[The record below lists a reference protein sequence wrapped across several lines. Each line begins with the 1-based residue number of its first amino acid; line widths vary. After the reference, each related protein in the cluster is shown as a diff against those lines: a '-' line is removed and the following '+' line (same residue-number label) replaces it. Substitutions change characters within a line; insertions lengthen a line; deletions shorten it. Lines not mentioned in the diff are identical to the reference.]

1 MMGKLGIFSNLHIKK
16 LSISIIYTNCVNT
29 FVGTYKKPKRSIM
42 KYKPISIVIVLF
54 SFLHFIYAADVK
66 GKVVDSGSGDF
77 LPGANVMLDGTN
89 YGASSDRSGNYKISG
104 VPEGDYTL
112 KVTYV
117 GYADFSDSVSV
128 GSDGVVLDVSLN
140 VDYVA
145 LEGVNVTGLAQ
156 GQAKALSQQRSAGNI
171 KNVVSRDQMEK
182 FPDQN
187 VADVLQRLPGVA
199 LESDHGEGRYVQIRG
214 AEASL
219 NTTTINGVKVPSP
232 EDVRK
237 ISLDII
243 PSYSLGSVEVTKA
256 ITPDMDGDAIGGH
269 VNLITKNAFDYD
281 GQFMEAKVAGGHRPL
296 YGKNGSMGA
305 FTYGNQFMDG
315 NLGLIFSGS
324 YEFNDMKT
332 DNIEL
337 EWNDEYEFVTNEV
350 DSEEDET
357 YVVSE
362 SDGLILN
369 DMQLKNYSSLTRER
383 VGITT
388 SLDYKL
394 AENSKLSFNLIS
406 NTYTDVENRN
416 RLRYRFDKSVDE
428 ETPGTG
434 YSNVTSTSGTANLA
448 RIARELKSRSSI
460 SKINNFSL
468 GGDHLIG
475 KLGLDWAFTKSY
487 AEELRDP
494 SLNAEFV
501 AKDVNMT
508 YEFSDNNHPQITSFT
523 DEDGLAFDQHDLSNY
538 ELDAIELEGNYIPNK
553 KSPNGNLVSGDDQ
566 VIALNMSMPISFGGG
581 NGNIKAGFKI
591 SQKEKKSDKSGA
603 EVWEWDGDDDLVL
616 QGFDMDIEG
625 SDYMDGNYVHTHGM
639 DVKAIR
645 DHMSAN
651 LASYKILPMY
661 EDAILETWDATEDIT
676 AFYGMADMKFGK
688 INFIGGA
695 RVEQTSSTYNS
706 WSGAIED
713 AEDGELSIDAS
724 LSEYFVAQKVTK
736 EYTDVLPMVHLR
748 YAVNDR
754 ALVRGAYTESIARA
768 DFASLVPF
776 IATDGDDAEAGNP
789 ELESAH
795 SKNIDLMLEYYP
807 EGLGIFS
814 FGYFSKSIDNYIYTS
829 ALQDVSVRGSRVY
842 DEVVMPVNGD
852 NATLSG
858 WEMNFV
864 KNLDFLPGP
873 LSNLSLYFNYTST
886 DSEADYG
893 DAREK
898 STFPGQAAS
907 TGNLSFAYETSKL
920 TARFSQSIAD
930 QYIVEVG
937 GDKDE
942 DIFYDPANRLD
953 LSLSY
958 NLNSKLTLFADIL
971 NITNVP
977 HVYFMGDA
985 SKPVEKE
992 VYGSTIKIGTNY
1004 RF

>member
-1 MMGKLGIFSNLHIKK
+1 MNINIIKWI
-16 LSISIIYTNCVNT
+16 LISIL
-29 FVGTYKKPKRSIM
+29 S
-42 KYKPISIVIVLF
+42 SQ
-54 SFLHFIYAADVK
+54 FIIAGGIN
-66 GKVVDSGSGDF
+66 GKVTDAGSGDF
-77 LPGANVMLDGTN
+77 LPGANVVLDGTN
-89 YGASSDRSGNYKISG
+89 YGASSDRFGEFTISNVPGGNY
-104 VPEGDYTL
+104 TL
-112 KVTYV
+112 TVTYV
-117 GYADFSDSVSV
+117 GYADYSDSVTV
-128 GSDGVVLDVSLN
+128 GSDVVSRDIALS

-145 LEGVNVTGLAQ
+145 MEAVNVTGLAQ

-187 VADVLQRLPGVA
+187 VADVLQRLPGIA

-296 YGKNGSMGA
+296 YGKSGSMGA

-315 NLGLIFSGS
+315 KLGLIVSSS

-337 EWNDEYEFVTNEV
+337 EWNDEYEFVSDVV

-357 YVVSE
+357 YVVDE
-362 SDGLILN
+362 ADGTIIN
-369 DMQLKNYSSLTRER
+369 DMQLKNYALSRER
-383 VGITT
+383 IGITT
-388 SLDYKL
+388 GLDYKL
-394 AENSKLSFNLIS
+394 AENSKLYLNLIT
-406 NTYTDVENRN
+406 NTYTDKENRN

-428 ETPGTG
+428 ETPGSG
-434 YSNVTSTSGTANLA
+434 YTNVTSNSGTANLA
-448 RIARELKSRSSI
+448 RITRELKSRSSI
-460 SKINNFSL
+460 SKINSFSL
-468 GGDHLIG
+468 GGDHA
-475 KLGLDWAFTKSY
+475 LGNIKADWAFTQSY

-494 SLNAEFV
+494 SLNAEFE
-501 AKDVNMT
+501 AKDINMN

-523 DEDGLAFDQHDLSNY
+523 DDEGSAFDQHDLSAY
-538 ELDAIELEGNYIPNK
+538 ELDAIELEGNYIPNA

-566 VIALNMSMPISFGGG
+566 VIAFNLAMPLSLGGA
-581 NGNIKAGFKI
+581 NGEIKAGAKL
-591 SQKEKKSDKSGA
+591 SNKKKKSDVSGA
-603 EVWEWDGDDDLVL
+603 EVWEWDGDDDLIM

-625 SDYMDGNYVHTHGM
+625 DEYMDGNYVHTHGM
-639 DVKAIR
+639 DVDKLR

-651 LASYKILPMY
+651 LGSYNILPMY

-676 AFYGMADMKFGK
+676 AFYGMANMRMGK

-695 RVEQTSSTYNS
+695 RVEQTSTEYNS
-706 WSGAIED
+706 WAGAVED
-713 AEDGELSIDAS
+713 AEDAELSLDES
-724 LSEYFVAQKVTK
+724 LSQFFTAQKVSK
-736 EYTDVLPMVHLR
+736 EYTDVLPMFHVR
-748 YAVNDR
+748 YAVNNRMMVR
-754 ALVRGAYTESIARA
+754 AAYTETIARA

-795 SKNIDLMLEYYP
+795 SQNIDLMLEYYP
-807 EGLGIFS
+807 SGLGIFS
-814 FGYFSKSIDNYIYTS
+814 FGYFSKAIDNYIYT
-829 ALQDVSVRGSRVY
+829 AVLQDATIRDGAKVY
-842 DEVVMPVNGD
+842 DEVVMPVNGE

-886 DSEADYG
+886 TSEADYG
-893 DAREK
+893 DMREK
-898 STFPGQAAS
+898 STFPGQAPA

-937 GDKDE
+937 EDADE
-942 DIFYDPANRLD
+942 DIYYDPANRLD
-953 LSLSY
+953 FSMSY
-958 NLNSKLTLFADIL
+958 NINSKLTLFADIL

-992 VYGSTIKIGTNY
+992 VYGATMKIGTSY

>member
-1 MMGKLGIFSNLHIKK
+1 MNINLIKWV
-16 LSISIIYTNCVNT
+16 LISILSSQFI
-29 FVGTYKKPKRSIM
+29 FAGG
-42 KYKPISIVIVLF
+42 IS
-54 SFLHFIYAADVK
+54 
-66 GKVVDSGSGDF
+66 GKVTDVGSGDF
-77 LPGANVMLDGTN
+77 LPGANVVLDGTN
-89 YGASSDRSGNYKISG
+89 YGASSDRFGEFTISN
-104 VPEGDYTL
+104 VPDGSYTL
-112 KVTYV
+112 TVTYV
-117 GYADFSDSVSV
+117 GYADYSDSVTV
-128 GSDGVVLDVSLN
+128 GSDVVSKDIALS

-145 LEGVNVTGLAQ
+145 MEAVNVTGLAQ

-187 VADVLQRLPGVA
+187 VADVLQRLPGIA

-296 YGKNGSMGA
+296 YGKSGSMGA

-315 NLGLIFSGS
+315 KLGLIVSSS

-337 EWNDEYEFVTNEV
+337 EWNDEYEFVSDVV

-357 YVVSE
+357 YVVDE
-362 SDGLILN
+362 ADGTIIN
-369 DMQLKNYSSLTRER
+369 DMQLKNYALSRER
-383 VGITT
+383 IGITT
-388 SLDYKL
+388 GLDYKL
-394 AENSKLSFNLIS
+394 AENSKLYVNLIS
-406 NTYTDVENRN
+406 NTYTDKENRN

-428 ETPGTG
+428 ETPGSG
-434 YSNVTSTSGTANLA
+434 YTNVTSNSGTANLA
-448 RIARELKSRSSI
+448 RITRELKSRSSI
-460 SKINNFSL
+460 SQINSLSL
-468 GGDHLIG
+468 GGDHA
-475 KLGLDWAFTKSY
+475 LGNMKADWAFTQSY

-494 SLNAEFV
+494 SLNAEFE
-501 AKDVNMT
+501 AKDINMN

-523 DEDGLAFDQHDLSNY
+523 DDEGAAFDQHDLSAY
-538 ELDAIELEGNYIPNK
+538 ELDAIELEGNYIPNA
-553 KSPNGNLVSGDDQ
+553 KSPNGNIVSGYDQ
-566 VIALNMSMPISFGGG
+566 VLAFNLSMPLSLGGA
-581 NGNIKAGFKI
+581 NGEIKAGAKL
-591 SQKEKKSDKSGA
+591 SSKQKESDVSGA
-603 EVWEWDGDDDLVL
+603 EVWEWDGDDDLIM

-625 SDYMDGNYVHTHGM
+625 DEYMDGNYVHTHGM
-639 DVKAIR
+639 DVDKLR

-651 LASYKILPMY
+651 LGSYNILPMY

-676 AFYGMADMKFGK
+676 AFYGMANMRMGK

-695 RVEQTSSTYNS
+695 RVEQTSTEYNS
-706 WSGAIED
+706 WAGAVED
-713 AEDGELSIDAS
+713 AEDAELSLDES
-724 LSEYFVAQKVTK
+724 LSQFFTAQKVSK
-736 EYTDVLPMVHLR
+736 EYTDVLPMFHVR
-748 YAVNDR
+748 YAVNNRTMVR
-754 ALVRGAYTESIARA
+754 AAYTETIARA

-795 SKNIDLMLEYYP
+795 SRNIDLMLEYYP
-807 EGLGIFS
+807 SGLGIFS
-814 FGYFSKSIDNYIYTS
+814 FGYFSKAIDNYIYT
-829 ALQDVSVRGSRVY
+829 AVLQDATIRDGAKVY

-886 DSEADYG
+886 TSEADYG
-893 DAREK
+893 DMREK
-898 STFPGQAAS
+898 STFPGQAPA

-937 GDKDE
+937 EDADE
-942 DIFYDPANRLD
+942 DIYYDPANRLD
-953 LSLSY
+953 FSMSY
-958 NLNSKLTLFADIL
+958 NINSKLTLFADIL

-992 VYGSTIKIGTNY
+992 VYGATMKVGTSY

>member
-1 MMGKLGIFSNLHIKK
+1 MNINLIKWI
-16 LSISIIYTNCVNT
+16 LISIL
-29 FVGTYKKPKRSIM
+29 S
-42 KYKPISIVIVLF
+42 SQ
-54 SFLHFIYAADVK
+54 FILAGGIN
-66 GKVVDSGSGDF
+66 GKVTDAGSGDF
-77 LPGANVMLDGTN
+77 LPGANVVLDGTN
-89 YGASSDRSGNYKISG
+89 YGASSDRFGEFTISNVPDGNY
-104 VPEGDYTL
+104 TL
-112 KVTYV
+112 TVTYV
-117 GYADFSDSVSV
+117 GYADYSDSVTV
-128 GSDGVVLDVSLN
+128 GSDVVSRDIALS

-145 LEGVNVTGLAQ
+145 MEAVNVTGLAQ

-187 VADVLQRLPGVA
+187 VADVLQRLPGIA

-296 YGKNGSMGA
+296 YGKSGSMGA

-315 NLGLIFSGS
+315 KLGLIVSSS

-337 EWNDEYEFVTNEV
+337 EWNDEYEFVSDVV

-357 YVVSE
+357 YVVDE
-362 SDGLILN
+362 ADGTIIN
-369 DMQLKNYSSLTRER
+369 DMQLKNYALSRER
-383 VGITT
+383 IGITT
-388 SLDYKL
+388 GLDYKL
-394 AENSKLSFNLIS
+394 AENSKLYLNLIT
-406 NTYTDVENRN
+406 NTYTDKENRN

-428 ETPGTG
+428 ETPGSG
-434 YSNVTSTSGTANLA
+434 YTNVTSNSGTANLA
-448 RIARELKSRSSI
+448 RITRELKSRSSI
-460 SKINNFSL
+460 SKINSFSL
-468 GGDHLIG
+468 GGDHA
-475 KLGLDWAFTKSY
+475 LGNIKADWAFTQSY

-494 SLNAEFV
+494 SLNAEFE
-501 AKDVNMT
+501 AKDINMN

-523 DEDGLAFDQHDLSNY
+523 DDEGSAFDQHDLSAY
-538 ELDAIELEGNYIPNK
+538 ELDAIELEGNYIPNA

-566 VIALNMSMPISFGGG
+566 VIAFNLAMPLSLGGA
-581 NGNIKAGFKI
+581 NGEIKAGAKL
-591 SQKEKKSDKSGA
+591 SSKKKKSDVSGA
-603 EVWEWDGDDDLVL
+603 EVWEWDGDDDLIM

-625 SDYMDGNYVHTHGM
+625 DEYMDGNYVHTHGM
-639 DVKAIR
+639 DVDKLR

-651 LASYKILPMY
+651 LGSYNILPMY

-676 AFYGMADMKFGK
+676 AFYGMANMRMGK

-695 RVEQTSSTYNS
+695 RVEQTSTEYNS
-706 WSGAIED
+706 WAGAVED
-713 AEDGELSIDAS
+713 AEDAELSLDES
-724 LSEYFVAQKVTK
+724 LSQFFTAQKVSK
-736 EYTDVLPMVHLR
+736 EYTDVLPMFHVR
-748 YAVNDR
+748 YAVNNRMMVR
-754 ALVRGAYTESIARA
+754 AAYTETIARA

-795 SKNIDLMLEYYP
+795 SQNIDLMLEYYP
-807 EGLGIFS
+807 SGLGIFS
-814 FGYFSKSIDNYIYTS
+814 FGYFSKAIDNYIYT
-829 ALQDVSVRGSRVY
+829 AVLQDATIRDGAKVY

-886 DSEADYG
+886 TSEADYG
-893 DAREK
+893 DMREK
-898 STFPGQAAS
+898 STFPGQAPA

-937 GDKDE
+937 EDADE
-942 DIFYDPANRLD
+942 DIYYDPANRLD
-953 LSLSY
+953 FSMSY
-958 NLNSKLTLFADIL
+958 NINSKLTLFADIL

-992 VYGSTIKIGTNY
+992 VYGATMKIGTSY

>member
-1 MMGKLGIFSNLHIKK
+1 MNIK
-16 LSISIIYTNCVNT
+16 SISIIT
-29 FVGTYKKPKRSIM
+29 F
-42 KYKPISIVIVLF
+42 LL
-54 SFLHFIYAADVK
+54 SFTHLAYAGDVS
-66 GKVVDSGSGDF
+66 GKVTGSSSGDF

-89 YGASSDRSGNYKISG
+89 YGTSSDRFGNYKIGG

-117 GYADFSDSVSV
+117 GYADFSDSVTV
-128 GSDGVVLDVSLN
+128 GSDDVMVDVSID
-140 VDYVA
+140 VDYVSM
-145 LEGVNVTGLAQ
+145 EGVNVTGLSQ
-156 GQAKALSQQRSAGNI
+156 GQAKALSQQKSAGNI

-256 ITPDMDGDAIGGH
+256 ITPDMDADAIGGH

-296 YGKNGSMGA
+296 YGKSGSMGA

-315 NLGLIFSGS
+315 NLGLIVSGS

-337 EWNDEYEFVTNEV
+337 EWNDKYETVSDVV

-357 YVVSE
+357 YVVDE
-362 SDGLILN
+362 TDGVIIN
-369 DMQLKNYSSLTRER
+369 DMQLKNYSLSRER
-383 VGITT
+383 VGVTT

-394 AENSKLSFNLIS
+394 ANDSKLYLNFIS
-406 NTYTDVENRN
+406 NTYTDNENRN

-428 ETPGTG
+428 ETPGSG
-434 YSNVTSTSGTANLA
+434 YSNVTSTAGTANLA

-460 SKINNFSL
+460 SKINSFSL
-468 GGDHLIG
+468 GGDHALG

-494 SLNAEFV
+494 SVNAEFIV
-501 AKDVNMT
+501 KDINMA
-508 YEFSDNNHPQITSFT
+508 YEFTDNNHPQITSFT
-523 DEDGLAFDQHDLSNY
+523 DEDGAAFDQHDLSKY

-553 KSPNGNLVSGDDQ
+553 KSPNGNLVSGEDQ
-566 VIALNMSMPISFGGG
+566 VIAFNMSMPLSIGGG
-581 NGNIKAGFKI
+581 NGEVKLGAKL
-591 SQKEKKSDKSGA
+591 SRKDKKSDKSGA
-603 EVWEWDGDDDLVL
+603 EVWEWDGDDDLIM
-616 QGFDMDIEG
+616 QGFNMDIEG
-625 SDYMDGNYVHTHGM
+625 EDYMDGNYVHTNGL
-639 DVKAIR
+639 DVKKIR
-645 DHMSAN
+645 DHMSKY
-651 LASYKILPMY
+651 LGSYAILPMY
-661 EDAILETWDATEDIT
+661 EDAILETWDATEDIA

-688 INFIGGA
+688 VNFIGGA
-695 RVEQTSSTYNS
+695 RMEKTSSTYNS
-706 WSGAIED
+706 WAGAVED
-713 AEDGELSIDAS
+713 AEDNEGTIDES
-724 LSEYFVAQKVTK
+724 LAAYFTAQKVTK
-736 EYTDVLPMVHLR
+736 EYTNVLPMAHVR
-748 YAVNDR
+748 YEVNDQ
-754 ALVRGAYTESIARA
+754 ALVRAAYTETIARA
-768 DFASLVPF
+768 DFAALVPF

-795 SKNIDLMLEYYP
+795 SQNIDIMLEYYP
-807 EGLGIFS
+807 AGLGVFS

-829 ALQDVSVRGSRVY
+829 TLQDVSIRGGSKVY
-842 DEVVMPVNGD
+842 DEVSMPVNGE

-893 DAREK
+893 GNREK
-898 STFPGQAAS
+898 STFPGQAPS

-930 QYIVEVG
+930 QYLVEVG

-942 DIFYDPANRLD
+942 DIYYDPANRLD

-958 NLNSKLTLFADIL
+958 NLNNKITLFADML

>member
-1 MMGKLGIFSNLHIKK
+1 MNINLIKWI
-16 LSISIIYTNCVNT
+16 LISILSSQFI
-29 FVGTYKKPKRSIM
+29 FAGG
-42 KYKPISIVIVLF
+42 IS
-54 SFLHFIYAADVK
+54 
-66 GKVVDSGSGDF
+66 GKVTDAGSGDF
-77 LPGANVMLDGTN
+77 LPGANVVLDGTN
-89 YGASSDRSGNYKISG
+89 YGASSDRFGEFTISN
-104 VPEGDYTL
+104 VPDGSYTL
-112 KVTYV
+112 TVTYV
-117 GYADFSDSVSV
+117 GYADYSDSVTV
-128 GSDGVVLDVSLN
+128 GSDVVSKDIALS

-145 LEGVNVTGLAQ
+145 MEAVNVTGLAQ

-187 VADVLQRLPGVA
+187 VADVLQRLPGIA

-214 AEASL
+214 AEATL

-296 YGKNGSMGA
+296 YGKSGSMGA

-315 NLGLIFSGS
+315 KLGLLVSSS

-332 DNIEL
+332 DNIEV
-337 EWNDEYEFVTNEV
+337 EWADEYEYVTNVV
-350 DSEEDET
+350 DEEET
-357 YVVSE
+357 EDPEEPIYVVE
-362 SDGLILN
+362 EADGRIIN
-369 DMQLKNYSSLTRER
+369 DVALKNYALSRER
-383 VGITT
+383 IGITS

-394 AENSKLSFNLIS
+394 ANNSKLYANFIT
-406 NTYTDVENRN
+406 NTYTDIENRN

-428 ETPGTG
+428 EEPGSG
-434 YSNVTSTSGTANLA
+434 YYDITSQGGTAKLA
-448 RIARELKSRSSI
+448 RIYRELKSRSSI
-460 SKINNFSL
+460 SKINSFSL
-468 GGDHLIG
+468 GGDHA
-475 KLGLDWAFTKSY
+475 LGNMKADWSFTQSY

-494 SLNAEFV
+494 SVNAEFV
-501 AKDVNMT
+501 AKDIDMN
-508 YEFSDNNHPQITSFT
+508 YEFSDVNHPQITSFT
-523 DEDGLAFDQHDLSNY
+523 DEDGNIDQHDLSSY
-538 ELDAIELEGNYIPNK
+538 ELDAIELEGDYIPNA

-566 VIALNMSMPISFGGG
+566 VIAFNLSMPLSLGGA
-581 NGNIKAGFKI
+581 NGEIKAGAKL
-591 SQKEKKSDKSGA
+591 SSKKKKSDRSGA
-603 EVWEWDGDDDLVL
+603 EVWEWDGDDDLIM

-625 SDYMDGNYVHTHGM
+625 DKYMDGNYVHTHGI
-639 DVKAIR
+639 DVDKIR

-651 LASYKILPMY
+651 LGSYNILPMY

-676 AFYGMADMKFGK
+676 AFYGMANMRMGK

-695 RVEQTSSTYNS
+695 RVEQTSTEYNS
-706 WSGAIED
+706 WAGAVED
-713 AEDGELSIDAS
+713 AEDAELSLDES
-724 LSEYFVAQKVTK
+724 LSQFFTAQKVSK
-736 EYTDVLPMVHLR
+736 EYTDVLPMVHVR
-748 YAVNDR
+748 YSVNEKTMVR
-754 ALVRGAYTESIARA
+754 AAYTESIERA

-807 EGLGIFS
+807 KGLGIFS
-814 FGYFSKSIDNYIYTS
+814 FGYFSKAIDNYIYTS
-829 ALQDVSVRGSRVY
+829 VMEDATIRDGAKVY

-886 DSEADYG
+886 SSEADYG
-893 DAREK
+893 DMREK
-898 STFPGQAAS
+898 STFPGQAPA
-907 TGNLSFAYETSKL
+907 TGNLSFAYETNKL

-937 GDKDE
+937 EDADE
-942 DIFYDPANRLD
+942 DICYDPANRLD
-953 LSLSY
+953 FSMSY
-958 NLNSKLTLFADIL
+958 NINSKLTLFADIL

-992 VYGSTIKIGTNY
+992 VYGATMKVGTSY

>member
-1 MMGKLGIFSNLHIKK
+1 MNIK
-16 LSISIIYTNCVNT
+16 SISIIT
-29 FVGTYKKPKRSIM
+29 F
-42 KYKPISIVIVLF
+42 LL
-54 SFLHFIYAADVK
+54 SFTHLAYAGDVS
-66 GKVVDSGSGDF
+66 GKVTGSSSGDF

-89 YGASSDRSGNYKISG
+89 YGTSSDRFGNYKIGG

-117 GYADFSDSVSV
+117 GYADFSDSVTV
-128 GSDGVVLDVSLN
+128 GSDDVMVDVSLD
-140 VDYVA
+140 VDYVSM
-145 LEGVNVTGLAQ
+145 EGVNVTGLAQ
-156 GQAKALSQQRSAGNI
+156 GQAKALSQQKSAGNI

-256 ITPDMDGDAIGGH
+256 ITPDMDADAIGGH

-296 YGKNGSMGA
+296 YGKSGSMGA

-315 NLGLIFSGS
+315 NLGLIVSGS

-337 EWNDEYEFVTNEV
+337 EWNDKYETVSDVV

-357 YVVSE
+357 YVVDE
-362 SDGLILN
+362 TDGVIIN
-369 DMQLKNYSSLTRER
+369 DMQLKNYSLSRER
-383 VGITT
+383 VGVTT

-394 AENSKLSFNLIS
+394 ANDSKLYLNFIS
-406 NTYTDVENRN
+406 NTYTDNENRN

-428 ETPGTG
+428 ETPGSG
-434 YSNVTSTSGTANLA
+434 YSNVTSTAGTANLA

-460 SKINNFSL
+460 SKINSFSL
-468 GGDHLIG
+468 GGDHALG

-494 SLNAEFV
+494 SVNAEFIV
-501 AKDVNMT
+501 KDINMA
-508 YEFSDNNHPQITSFT
+508 YEFTDNNHPQITSFT
-523 DEDGLAFDQHDLSNY
+523 DEDGAAFDQHDLSKY
-538 ELDAIELEGNYIPNK
+538 ELDAIELEGNYIQYK
-553 KSPNGNLVSGDDQ
+553 KNPNGNLVSGEDQ
-566 VIALNMSMPISFGGG
+566 VIAFNMSMPLSIGGG
-581 NGNIKAGFKI
+581 NGEVKLGAKL
-591 SQKEKKSDKSGA
+591 SRKDKKSDKSGA
-603 EVWEWDGDDDLVL
+603 EVWEWDGDDDLIM
-616 QGFDMDIEG
+616 QGFNMDIEG
-625 SDYMDGNYVHTHGM
+625 EDYMDGNYVHTNGL
-639 DVKAIR
+639 DVKKIR
-645 DHMSAN
+645 DHMSKY
-651 LASYKILPMY
+651 LGSYAILPMY
-661 EDAILETWDATEDIT
+661 EDAILETWDATEDIA

-688 INFIGGA
+688 VNFIGGV
-695 RVEQTSSTYNS
+695 RMESTSSTYNS
-706 WSGAIED
+706 WAGAVED
-713 AEDGELSIDAS
+713 AEDNEGTIQES
-724 LSEYFVAQKVTK
+724 LAAYFTAQKVTK
-736 EYTDVLPMVHLR
+736 EYTNVLPMAHVR
-748 YAVNDR
+748 YEVNDQ
-754 ALVRGAYTESIARA
+754 ALVRVAYTETIARA
-768 DFASLVPF
+768 DFAALVPF
-776 IATDGDDAEAGNP
+776 IATDGDDAVAGNP

-795 SKNIDLMLEYYP
+795 SQNIDIMLEYYP
-807 EGLGIFS
+807 AGLGVFS

-829 ALQDVSVRGSRVY
+829 TLQDVSIRGGSKVY
-842 DEVVMPVNGD
+842 DEVSMPVNGE

-893 DAREK
+893 GNREK
-898 STFPGQAAS
+898 STFPGQAPS

-930 QYIVEVG
+930 QYLVEVG

-942 DIFYDPANRLD
+942 DIYYDPANRLD

-958 NLNSKLTLFADIL
+958 NLNNKITLFADML

>member
-1 MMGKLGIFSNLHIKK
+1 MNIK
-16 LSISIIYTNCVNT
+16 SISIIT
-29 FVGTYKKPKRSIM
+29 F
-42 KYKPISIVIVLF
+42 LL
-54 SFLHFIYAADVK
+54 SFTHLAYAGDVS
-66 GKVVDSGSGDF
+66 GKVTGSSSGDF

-89 YGASSDRSGNYKISG
+89 YGTSSDRFGNYKIGG

-117 GYADFSDSVSV
+117 GYADFSDSVTV
-128 GSDGVVLDVSLN
+128 GSDDVMVDVSLD
-140 VDYVA
+140 VDYVSM
-145 LEGVNVTGLAQ
+145 EGVNVTGLAQ
-156 GQAKALSQQRSAGNI
+156 GQAKALSQQKSAGNI

-256 ITPDMDGDAIGGH
+256 ITPDMDADAIGGH

-296 YGKNGSMGA
+296 YGKSGSMGA

-315 NLGLIFSGS
+315 NLGLIVSGS

-337 EWNDEYEFVTNEV
+337 EWNDKYETVSDVV

-357 YVVSE
+357 YVVDE
-362 SDGLILN
+362 TDGVIIN
-369 DMQLKNYSSLTRER
+369 DMQLKNYSLSRER
-383 VGITT
+383 VGVTT

-394 AENSKLSFNLIS
+394 ANDSKLYLNFIS
-406 NTYTDVENRN
+406 NTYTDNENRN

-428 ETPGTG
+428 ETPGSG
-434 YSNVTSTSGTANLA
+434 YSNVTSTAGTANLA

-460 SKINNFSL
+460 SKINSFSL
-468 GGDHLIG
+468 GGDHALG

-494 SLNAEFV
+494 SVNAEFIV
-501 AKDVNMT
+501 KDINMA
-508 YEFSDNNHPQITSFT
+508 YEFTDNNHPQITSFT
-523 DEDGLAFDQHDLSNY
+523 DEDGAAFDQHDLSKY
-538 ELDAIELEGNYIPNK
+538 ELDAIELEGNYIPYK
-553 KSPNGNLVSGDDQ
+553 KSPNGNLVSGEDQ
-566 VIALNMSMPISFGGG
+566 VIAFNMSMPLSIGGG
-581 NGNIKAGFKI
+581 NGEVKLGAKL
-591 SQKEKKSDKSGA
+591 SRKDKKSDKSGA
-603 EVWEWDGDDDLVL
+603 EVWEWDGDDDLIM
-616 QGFDMDIEG
+616 QGFNMDIEG
-625 SDYMDGNYVHTHGM
+625 EDYMDGNYVHTNGL
-639 DVKAIR
+639 DVKKIR
-645 DHMSAN
+645 DHMSKY
-651 LASYKILPMY
+651 LGSYAILPMY
-661 EDAILETWDATEDIT
+661 EDAILETWDATEDIA

-688 INFIGGA
+688 VNFIGGV
-695 RVEQTSSTYNS
+695 RMESTSSTYNS
-706 WSGAIED
+706 WAGAVED
-713 AEDGELSIDAS
+713 AEDNEGTIDES
-724 LSEYFVAQKVTK
+724 LAAYFTAQKVTK
-736 EYTDVLPMVHLR
+736 EYTNVLPMAHVR
-748 YAVNDR
+748 YEVNDQ
-754 ALVRGAYTESIARA
+754 ALVRAAYTETIARA
-768 DFASLVPF
+768 DFAALVPF

-795 SKNIDLMLEYYP
+795 SQNIDIMLEYYP
-807 EGLGIFS
+807 AGLGVFS

-829 ALQDVSVRGSRVY
+829 TLQDVSIRGGFKVY
-842 DEVVMPVNGD
+842 DEVSMPVNGE

-893 DAREK
+893 GNREK
-898 STFPGQAAS
+898 STFPGQAPS

-930 QYIVEVG
+930 QYLVEVG

-942 DIFYDPANRLD
+942 DIYYDPANRLD

-958 NLNSKLTLFADIL
+958 NLNNKITLFADML

>member
-1 MMGKLGIFSNLHIKK
+1 MNIK
-16 LSISIIYTNCVNT
+16 SISIIT
-29 FVGTYKKPKRSIM
+29 F
-42 KYKPISIVIVLF
+42 LL
-54 SFLHFIYAADVK
+54 SFTHLAYAGDVS
-66 GKVVDSGSGDF
+66 GKVTGSSSGDF

-89 YGASSDRSGNYKISG
+89 YGTSSDRFGNYKIGG

-117 GYADFSDSVSV
+117 GYADFSDSVTV
-128 GSDGVVLDVSLN
+128 GSDDVMVDVSLD
-140 VDYVA
+140 VDYVSM
-145 LEGVNVTGLAQ
+145 EGVNVTGLAQ
-156 GQAKALSQQRSAGNI
+156 GQAKALSQQKSAGNI

-256 ITPDMDGDAIGGH
+256 ITPDMDADAIGGH

-296 YGKNGSMGA
+296 YGKSGSMGA

-315 NLGLIFSGS
+315 NLGLIVSGS

-337 EWNDEYEFVTNEV
+337 EWNDKYETVSDVV

-357 YVVSE
+357 YVVDE
-362 SDGLILN
+362 TDGVIIN
-369 DMQLKNYSSLTRER
+369 DMQLKNYSLSRER
-383 VGITT
+383 VGVTT

-394 AENSKLSFNLIS
+394 ANDSKLYLNFIS
-406 NTYTDVENRN
+406 NTYTDNENRN

-428 ETPGTG
+428 ETPGSG
-434 YSNVTSTSGTANLA
+434 YSNVTSTAGTANLA

-460 SKINNFSL
+460 SKINSFSL
-468 GGDHLIG
+468 GGDHALG

-494 SLNAEFV
+494 SVNAEFIV
-501 AKDVNMT
+501 KDINMA
-508 YEFSDNNHPQITSFT
+508 YEFTDNNHPQITSFT
-523 DEDGLAFDQHDLSNY
+523 DEDGAAFDQHDLSKY

-553 KSPNGNLVSGDDQ
+553 KSPNGNLVSGEDQ
-566 VIALNMSMPISFGGG
+566 VIAFNMSMPLSIGGG
-581 NGNIKAGFKI
+581 NGEVKLGAKL
-591 SQKEKKSDKSGA
+591 SRKDKKSDKSGA
-603 EVWEWDGDDDLVL
+603 EVWEWDGDDDLIM
-616 QGFDMDIEG
+616 QGFNMDIEG
-625 SDYMDGNYVHTHGM
+625 EDYMDGNYVHTNGL
-639 DVKAIR
+639 DVKKIR
-645 DHMSAN
+645 DHMSKY
-651 LASYKILPMY
+651 LGSYAILPMY
-661 EDAILETWDATEDIT
+661 EDAILETWDAIEDIA

-688 INFIGGA
+688 VNFIGGV
-695 RVEQTSSTYNS
+695 RMESTSSTYNS
-706 WSGAIED
+706 WAGAVED
-713 AEDGELSIDAS
+713 AEDNEGTIEES
-724 LSEYFVAQKVTK
+724 LAAYFTAQKVTK
-736 EYTDVLPMVHLR
+736 EYTNVLPMAHVR
-748 YAVNDR
+748 YEVNDQ
-754 ALVRGAYTESIARA
+754 ALVRAAYTETIARA
-768 DFASLVPF
+768 DFAALVPF
-776 IATDGDDAEAGNP
+776 IAADGDDAEAGNP

-795 SKNIDLMLEYYP
+795 SQNIDIMLEYYP
-807 EGLGIFS
+807 AGLGVFS

-829 ALQDVSVRGSRVY
+829 TLQDVSIRGGFKVY
-842 DEVVMPVNGD
+842 DEVSMPVNGE

-893 DAREK
+893 GNREK
-898 STFPGQAAS
+898 STFPGQAPS

-930 QYIVEVG
+930 QYLVEVG

-942 DIFYDPANRLD
+942 DIYYDPANRLD

-958 NLNSKLTLFADIL
+958 NLNNKITLFADML

>member
-1 MMGKLGIFSNLHIKK
+1 MNINLIKWI
-16 LSISIIYTNCVNT
+16 LISILSSQFI
-29 FVGTYKKPKRSIM
+29 FAGG
-42 KYKPISIVIVLF
+42 IS
-54 SFLHFIYAADVK
+54 
-66 GKVVDSGSGDF
+66 GKITDAGSGDF
-77 LPGANVMLDGTN
+77 LPGANVVLDGTN
-89 YGASSDRSGNYKISG
+89 YGASSDRFGEFTISN
-104 VPEGDYTL
+104 VPDGSYTL
-112 KVTYV
+112 TVTYV
-117 GYADFSDSVSV
+117 GYADYSDSVTV
-128 GSDGVVLDVSLN
+128 GSDVVSKDIALS

-145 LEGVNVTGLAQ
+145 MEAVNVTGLAQ

-187 VADVLQRLPGVA
+187 VADVLQRLPGIA

-296 YGKNGSMGA
+296 YGKSGSMGA

-315 NLGLIFSGS
+315 KLGLIVSSS

-337 EWNDEYEFVTNEV
+337 EWNDEYEFVSDV
-350 DSEEDET
+350 IDSEEDET
-357 YVVSE
+357 YVVDE
-362 SDGLILN
+362 ADGTIIN
-369 DMQLKNYSSLTRER
+369 DMQLKNYALSRER
-383 VGITT
+383 IGITT
-388 SLDYKL
+388 GLDYKL
-394 AENSKLSFNLIS
+394 AENSKLYLNLIT
-406 NTYTDVENRN
+406 NTYTDKENRN

-428 ETPGTG
+428 ETPGSG
-434 YSNVTSTSGTANLA
+434 YTNVTSNSGTANLA
-448 RIARELKSRSSI
+448 RITRELKSRSSI
-460 SKINNFSL
+460 SKINSFSL
-468 GGDHLIG
+468 GGNHA
-475 KLGLDWAFTKSY
+475 LGNMKADWAFTQSY

-494 SLNAEFV
+494 SLNAEFE
-501 AKDVNMT
+501 AKDINMN

-523 DEDGLAFDQHDLSNY
+523 DDEGSAFDQHDLSAY
-538 ELDAIELEGNYIPNK
+538 ELDAIELEGNYIPNA

-566 VIALNMSMPISFGGG
+566 VIAFNLAMPLSLGDA
-581 NGNIKAGFKI
+581 NGEIKAGAKL
-591 SQKEKKSDKSGA
+591 SSKKKKSDVSGA
-603 EVWEWDGDDDLVL
+603 EVWEWDGDDDLL
-616 QGFDMDIEG
+616 MQGFDMDIEG
-625 SDYMDGNYVHTHGM
+625 DEYMDGNYVHTHGM
-639 DVKAIR
+639 DVDKLR

-651 LASYKILPMY
+651 LGSYNILPMY

-676 AFYGMADMKFGK
+676 AFYGMANMRMGK

-695 RVEQTSSTYNS
+695 RVEQTSTEYNS
-706 WSGAIED
+706 WAGAVED
-713 AEDGELSIDAS
+713 AEDAELSLDES
-724 LSEYFVAQKVTK
+724 LSQFFTAQKVSK
-736 EYTDVLPMVHLR
+736 EYTDVLPMFHVR
-748 YAVNDR
+748 YAVNNRTMVR
-754 ALVRGAYTESIARA
+754 AAYTETIARA

-795 SKNIDLMLEYYP
+795 SQNIDLMLEYYP
-807 EGLGIFS
+807 SGLGIFS
-814 FGYFSKSIDNYIYTS
+814 FGYFSKAIDNYIYT
-829 ALQDVSVRGSRVY
+829 AVLQDATIRDGAKVY
-842 DEVVMPVNGD
+842 DEVVMPVNGE

-886 DSEADYG
+886 TSEADYG
-893 DAREK
+893 DMREK
-898 STFPGQAAS
+898 STFPGQAPA
-907 TGNLSFAYETSKL
+907 TGNLSFAYETNKL

-937 GDKDE
+937 EDADE
-942 DIFYDPANRLD
+942 DIYYDPANRLD
-953 LSLSY
+953 FSMSY
-958 NLNSKLTLFADIL
+958 NINSKLTLFADIL

-992 VYGSTIKIGTNY
+992 VYGATMKIGTSY

>member
-1 MMGKLGIFSNLHIKK
+1 MLIKK
-16 LSISIIYTNCVNT
+16 VSITFISLLFVN
-29 FVGTYKKPKRSIM
+29 IM
-42 KYKPISIVIVLF
+42 F
-54 SFLHFIYAADVK
+54 AGDV
-66 GKVVDSGSGDF
+66 SGRVSDAKSGDF
-77 LPGANVMLDGTN
+77 LPGANVVLDGTN
-89 YGASSDRSGNYKISG
+89 YGVSSDRSGMFKINN
-104 VPEGDYTL
+104 VPEGSYTL
-112 KVTYV
+112 KVTYI
-117 GYADFSDSVSV
+117 GYGDYSETITIASESMIVNI
-128 GSDGVVLDVSLN
+128 SLS

-145 LEGVNVTGLAQ
+145 MEAVNVTGLSQ

-187 VADVLQRLPGVA
+187 VADVLQRLPGIA

-214 AEASL
+214 AEATL

-281 GQFMEAKVAGGHRPL
+281 GQFIEAKVAGGHRPL
-296 YGKNGSMGA
+296 YGKSGSMGA
-305 FTYGNQFMDG
+305 FTYGNQFMNG
-315 NLGLIFSGS
+315 KLGLIVSSS

-337 EWNDEYEFVTNEV
+337 EWDDKYEWVTDVV

-357 YVVSE
+357 YVVE
-362 SDGLILN
+362 EADGTILT
-369 DMQLKNYSSLTRER
+369 DMQLKNYSLSRER

-388 SLDYKL
+388 GLDYKL
-394 AENSKLSFNLIS
+394 GENSKLYLNLIT
-406 NTYTDVENRN
+406 NTYTDKENRN
-416 RLRYRFDKSVDE
+416 RLRYRFDKSIDE
-428 ETPGTG
+428 ETPGSG
-434 YSNVTSTSGTANLA
+434 YDPSDGMSVNLA
-448 RIARELKSRSSI
+448 RIYRELKSRSSI
-460 SKINNFSL
+460 SKINSFSL
-468 GGDHLIG
+468 GGEHA
-475 KLGLDWAFTKSY
+475 LGMLSMDWSMTQSY

-501 AKDVNMT
+501 VKDINWD
-508 YEFSDNNHPQITSFT
+508 YEYSDSNHPQVSNFT
-523 DEDGLAFDQHDLSNY
+523 DEDGEAFDQHDLSKY
-538 ELDAIELEGNYIPNK
+538 ELDAIEIEGDYIPSA

-566 VIALNMSMPISFGGG
+566 VMAFNVSMPLALGLA
-581 NGNIKAGFKI
+581 NGKIKVGAKL
-591 SQKEKKSDKSGA
+591 SKKEKKSDKSGG
-603 EVWEWDGDDDLVL
+603 EVWEWDGDDDLIM

-625 SDYMDGNYVHTHGM
+625 DNYMDGNYVHTHGL
-639 DVKAIR
+639 DVKKVR

-651 LASYKILPMY
+651 IGSFEILPLY
-661 EDAILETWDATEDIT
+661 EDAILETWDATEDLS
-676 AFYGMADMKFGK
+676 AFYGMADMKMGK

-695 RVEQTSSTYNS
+695 RMEKTSTVYSS
-706 WSGAIED
+706 WEGSVED
-713 AEDGELSIDAS
+713 AEDGELSIDES
-724 LSEYFVAQKVTK
+724 LAAYFTAQKVSK
-736 EYTDVLPMVHLR
+736 EYTDILPMVHVR
-748 YAVNDR
+748 YAASDR
-754 ALVRGAYTESIARA
+754 ALVRAAYTETVARA

-807 EGLGIFS
+807 KGLGIFS
-814 FGYFSKSIDNYIYTS
+814 FGYFSKTIDNYIYT
-829 ALQDVSVRGSRVY
+829 AVLKDATIRGDKVY
-842 DEVVMPVNGD
+842 DEVVMPVNG
-852 NATLSG
+852 NEATLSG

-873 LSNLSLYFNYTST
+873 LRNISLYFNYTST
-886 DSEADYG
+886 ASEADYG
-893 DAREK
+893 SEREK
-898 STFPGQAAS
+898 TTFPGQAES

-920 TARFSQSIAD
+920 TARFSQAIAD

-937 GDKDE
+937 EDKDE
-942 DIFYDPANRLD
+942 DIYYDPANRLD
-953 LSLSY
+953 FSMSY
-958 NLNSKLTLFADIL
+958 NLSNKLTLFADVL

-992 VYGSTIKIGTNY
+992 VYGATAKIGMSY

>member
-1 MMGKLGIFSNLHIKK
+1 MNINLIKWMLVSILSSQFIFAGGIS
-16 LSISIIYTNCVNT
+16 
-29 FVGTYKKPKRSIM
+29 
-42 KYKPISIVIVLF
+42 
-54 SFLHFIYAADVK
+54 
-66 GKVVDSGSGDF
+66 GKVSDASSGDF
-77 LPGANVMLDGTN
+77 LPGANVVLDGTN
-89 YGASSDRSGNYKISG
+89 YGASSDRFGEFNISN
-104 VPEGDYTL
+104 VPDGSYTL
-112 KVTYV
+112 TVTYV
-117 GYADFSDSVSV
+117 GYADYSESVTV
-128 GSDGVVLDVSLN
+128 GSDVVTKDITLS

-145 LEGVNVTGLAQ
+145 MEAVNVTGLAQ

-187 VADVLQRLPGVA
+187 VADVLQRLPGIA

-214 AEASL
+214 AEATL

-296 YGKNGSMGA
+296 YGKSGSMGA

-315 NLGLIFSGS
+315 KLGLLVSSS

-332 DNIEL
+332 DNIEV
-337 EWNDEYEFVTNEV
+337 EWADEYEYVTNVV
-350 DSEEDET
+350 DEEET
-357 YVVSE
+357 EDPEEPIYVVE
-362 SDGLILN
+362 EADGRIIN
-369 DMQLKNYSSLTRER
+369 DVALKNYALSRER
-383 VGITT
+383 IGITS

-394 AENSKLSFNLIS
+394 ANNSKLYANFIT
-406 NTYTDVENRN
+406 NTYTDIENRN

-428 ETPGTG
+428 EEPGSG
-434 YSNVTSTSGTANLA
+434 YYDITSQGGTAKLA
-448 RIARELKSRSSI
+448 RIYRELKSRSSI
-460 SKINNFSL
+460 SKINSFSL
-468 GGDHLIG
+468 GGDHA
-475 KLGLDWAFTKSY
+475 LGNMKADWSFTQSY

-494 SLNAEFV
+494 SVNAEFV
-501 AKDVNMT
+501 AKDIDMN
-508 YEFSDNNHPQITSFT
+508 YEFSDVNHPQITSFT
-523 DEDGLAFDQHDLSNY
+523 DEDGNVDQHDLSSY
-538 ELDAIELEGNYIPNK
+538 ELDAIELEGDYIPNA

-566 VIALNMSMPISFGGG
+566 VIAFNLSMPLSLGGA
-581 NGNIKAGFKI
+581 NGEIKAGAKL
-591 SQKEKKSDKSGA
+591 SSKKKKSDRSGA
-603 EVWEWDGDDDLVL
+603 EVWEWDGDDDLIM

-625 SDYMDGNYVHTHGM
+625 DKYMDGNYVHTHGI
-639 DVKAIR
+639 DVDKIR

-651 LASYKILPMY
+651 LGSYNILPMY
-661 EDAILETWDATEDIT
+661 EDAILETWDATEEIT
-676 AFYGMADMKFGK
+676 AFYGMANMRMGK

-695 RVEQTSSTYNS
+695 RVEQTSTEYNS
-706 WSGAIED
+706 WAGAVED
-713 AEDGELSIDAS
+713 AEDAELSLDES
-724 LSEYFVAQKVTK
+724 LSQFFTAQKVSK
-736 EYTDVLPMVHLR
+736 EYTDVLPMVHVR
-748 YAVNDR
+748 YSVNEKTMVR
-754 ALVRGAYTESIARA
+754 AAYTESIARA

-795 SKNIDLMLEYYP
+795 SRNIDLMLEYYP
-807 EGLGIFS
+807 SGLGIFS
-814 FGYFSKSIDNYIYTS
+814 FGYFSKAIDNYIYT
-829 ALQDVSVRGSRVY
+829 AVLQDATIRDGAKVY

-886 DSEADYG
+886 TSEADYG
-893 DAREK
+893 DMREK
-898 STFPGQAAS
+898 STFPGQAPA
-907 TGNLSFAYETSKL
+907 TGNLSFAYETNKL

-937 GDKDE
+937 EDADE
-942 DIFYDPANRLD
+942 DIYYDPANRLD
-953 LSLSY
+953 FSMSY
-958 NLNSKLTLFADIL
+958 NINSKLTLFADIL

-992 VYGSTIKIGTNY
+992 VYGATMKVGTSY

>member
-1 MMGKLGIFSNLHIKK
+1 M
-16 LSISIIYTNCVNT
+16 V
-29 FVGTYKKPKRSIM
+29 
-42 KYKPISIVIVLF
+42 
-54 SFLHFIYAADVK
+54 
-66 GKVVDSGSGDF
+66 
-77 LPGANVMLDGTN
+77 LDGTN
-89 YGASSDRSGNYKISG
+89 YGASSDRFGEFTISNVPDGNY
-104 VPEGDYTL
+104 TL
-112 KVTYV
+112 TVTYV
-117 GYADFSDSVSV
+117 GYADYSDSVTV
-128 GSDGVVLDVSLN
+128 GSDVVSRDIALS

-145 LEGVNVTGLAQ
+145 MEAVNVTGLAQ

-187 VADVLQRLPGVA
+187 VADVLQRLPGIA

-296 YGKNGSMGA
+296 YGKSGSMGA

-315 NLGLIFSGS
+315 KLGLIVSSS

-337 EWNDEYEFVTNEV
+337 EWNDEYEFVSDVV

-357 YVVSE
+357 YVVDE
-362 SDGLILN
+362 ADGTIIN
-369 DMQLKNYSSLTRER
+369 DMQLKNYALSRER
-383 VGITT
+383 IGITT
-388 SLDYKL
+388 GLDYKL
-394 AENSKLSFNLIS
+394 AENSKLYLNLIT
-406 NTYTDVENRN
+406 NTYTDKENRN

-428 ETPGTG
+428 ETPGSG
-434 YSNVTSTSGTANLA
+434 YTNVTSNSGTANLA
-448 RIARELKSRSSI
+448 RITRELKSRSSI
-460 SKINNFSL
+460 SKINSFSL
-468 GGDHLIG
+468 GGDHA
-475 KLGLDWAFTKSY
+475 LGNIKADWAFTQSY

-494 SLNAEFV
+494 SLNAEFE
-501 AKDVNMT
+501 AKDINMN

-523 DEDGLAFDQHDLSNY
+523 DDEGSAFDQHDLSAY
-538 ELDAIELEGNYIPNK
+538 ELDAIELEGNYIPNA

-566 VIALNMSMPISFGGG
+566 VIAFNLAMPLSLGGA
-581 NGNIKAGFKI
+581 NGEIKAGAKL
-591 SQKEKKSDKSGA
+591 SSKKKKSDVSGA
-603 EVWEWDGDDDLVL
+603 EVWEWDGDDDLIM

-625 SDYMDGNYVHTHGM
+625 DEYMDGNYVHTHGM
-639 DVKAIR
+639 DVDKLR

-651 LASYKILPMY
+651 LGSYNILPMY

-676 AFYGMADMKFGK
+676 AFYGMANMRMGK

-695 RVEQTSSTYNS
+695 RVEQTSTEYNS
-706 WSGAIED
+706 WAGAVED
-713 AEDGELSIDAS
+713 AEDAELSLDES
-724 LSEYFVAQKVTK
+724 LSQFFTAQKVSK
-736 EYTDVLPMVHLR
+736 EYTDVLPMFHVR
-748 YAVNDR
+748 YAVNNRMMVR
-754 ALVRGAYTESIARA
+754 AAYTETIARA

-795 SKNIDLMLEYYP
+795 SQNIDLMLEYYP
-807 EGLGIFS
+807 SGLGIFS
-814 FGYFSKSIDNYIYTS
+814 FGYFSKAIDNYIYT
-829 ALQDVSVRGSRVY
+829 AVLQDATIRDGAKVY
-842 DEVVMPVNGD
+842 DEVVMPVNGE

-886 DSEADYG
+886 TSEADYG
-893 DAREK
+893 DMREK
-898 STFPGQAAS
+898 STFPGQAPA

-937 GDKDE
+937 EDADE
-942 DIFYDPANRLD
+942 DIYYDPANRLD
-953 LSLSY
+953 FSMSY
-958 NLNSKLTLFADIL
+958 NINSKLTLFADIL

-992 VYGSTIKIGTNY
+992 VYGATMKIGTSY
-1004 RF
+1004 KF

>member
-1 MMGKLGIFSNLHIKK
+1 MNINLIKWMLVSILSSQFIFAGGIS
-16 LSISIIYTNCVNT
+16 
-29 FVGTYKKPKRSIM
+29 
-42 KYKPISIVIVLF
+42 
-54 SFLHFIYAADVK
+54 
-66 GKVVDSGSGDF
+66 GKVSDASSGDF
-77 LPGANVMLDGTN
+77 LPGANVVLDGTN
-89 YGASSDRSGNYKISG
+89 YGASSDRFGEFNISN
-104 VPEGDYTL
+104 VPDGSYTL
-112 KVTYV
+112 TVTYV
-117 GYADFSDSVSV
+117 GYADYSESVTV
-128 GSDGVVLDVSLN
+128 GSDVVTKDITLS

-145 LEGVNVTGLAQ
+145 MEAVNVTGLAQ

-187 VADVLQRLPGVA
+187 VADVLQRLPGIA

-214 AEASL
+214 AEATL

-296 YGKNGSMGA
+296 YGKSGSMGA

-315 NLGLIFSGS
+315 KLGLLVSSS

-332 DNIEL
+332 DNIEV
-337 EWNDEYEFVTNEV
+337 EWADEYEYVTNVV
-350 DSEEDET
+350 DEEET
-357 YVVSE
+357 EDPEEPIYVVE
-362 SDGLILN
+362 EADGRIIN
-369 DMQLKNYSSLTRER
+369 DVALKNYALSRER
-383 VGITT
+383 IGITS

-394 AENSKLSFNLIS
+394 ANNSKLYANFIT
-406 NTYTDVENRN
+406 NTYTDIENRN

-428 ETPGTG
+428 EEPGSG
-434 YSNVTSTSGTANLA
+434 YYDITSQGGTAKLA
-448 RIARELKSRSSI
+448 RIYRELKSRSSI
-460 SKINNFSL
+460 SKINSFSL
-468 GGDHLIG
+468 GGDHA
-475 KLGLDWAFTKSY
+475 LGNMKADWSFTQSY

-494 SLNAEFV
+494 SVNAEFV
-501 AKDVNMT
+501 AKDIDMN
-508 YEFSDNNHPQITSFT
+508 YEFSDVNHPQITSFT
-523 DEDGLAFDQHDLSNY
+523 DEDGNVDQHDLSSY
-538 ELDAIELEGNYIPNK
+538 ELDAIELEGDYIPNA

-566 VIALNMSMPISFGGG
+566 VIAFNLSMPLSLGGA
-581 NGNIKAGFKI
+581 NGEIKAGAKL
-591 SQKEKKSDKSGA
+591 SSKKKKSDRSGA
-603 EVWEWDGDDDLVL
+603 EVWEWDGDDDLIM

-625 SDYMDGNYVHTHGM
+625 DKYMDGNYVHTHGI
-639 DVKAIR
+639 DVDKIR

-651 LASYKILPMY
+651 LGSYNILPMY
-661 EDAILETWDATEDIT
+661 EDAILETWDATEEIT
-676 AFYGMADMKFGK
+676 AFYGMANMRMGK

-695 RVEQTSSTYNS
+695 RVEQTSTEYNS
-706 WSGAIED
+706 WAGAVED
-713 AEDGELSIDAS
+713 AEDAELSLDES
-724 LSEYFVAQKVTK
+724 LSQFFTAQKVSK
-736 EYTDVLPMVHLR
+736 EYTDVLPMVHVR
-748 YAVNDR
+748 YSVNEKTMVR
-754 ALVRGAYTESIARA
+754 AAYTESIARA

-807 EGLGIFS
+807 KGLGIFS
-814 FGYFSKSIDNYIYTS
+814 FGYFSKAIDNYIYTS
-829 ALQDVSVRGSRVY
+829 VMEDATIRDGAKVY

-886 DSEADYG
+886 SSEADYG
-893 DAREK
+893 DMREK
-898 STFPGQAAS
+898 STFPGQAPA
-907 TGNLSFAYETSKL
+907 TGNLSFAYETNKL

-937 GDKDE
+937 EDADE
-942 DIFYDPANRLD
+942 DIYYDPANRLD
-953 LSLSY
+953 FSMSY
-958 NLNSKLTLFADIL
+958 NINSKLTLFADIL

-992 VYGSTIKIGTNY
+992 VYGATMKVGTSY

>member
-1 MMGKLGIFSNLHIKK
+1 MNIK
-16 LSISIIYTNCVNT
+16 SISIIT
-29 FVGTYKKPKRSIM
+29 F
-42 KYKPISIVIVLF
+42 LL
-54 SFLHFIYAADVK
+54 SFTHLAYAGNVS
-66 GKVVDSGSGDF
+66 GKVTGSSSGDF

-89 YGASSDRSGNYKISG
+89 YGTSSDRFGNYKIGG

-117 GYADFSDSVSV
+117 GYADFSDSVTV
-128 GSDGVVLDVSLN
+128 GSDDVMVDVSLD
-140 VDYVA
+140 VDYVSM
-145 LEGVNVTGLAQ
+145 EGVNVTGLAQ
-156 GQAKALSQQRSAGNI
+156 GQAKALSQQKSAGNI

-256 ITPDMDGDAIGGH
+256 ITPDMDADAIGGH

-296 YGKNGSMGA
+296 YGKSGSMGA

-315 NLGLIFSGS
+315 NLGLIVSGS

-337 EWNDEYEFVTNEV
+337 EWNDKYETVSDVV

-357 YVVSE
+357 YVVDE
-362 SDGLILN
+362 TDGVIIN
-369 DMQLKNYSSLTRER
+369 DMQLKNYSLSRER
-383 VGITT
+383 VGVTT

-394 AENSKLSFNLIS
+394 ANDSKLYFNLIS
-406 NTYTDVENRN
+406 NTYTDNENRN

-428 ETPGTG
+428 ETPGSG
-434 YSNVTSTSGTANLA
+434 YSNVTSTAGTANLA

-460 SKINNFSL
+460 SKINSFSL
-468 GGDHLIG
+468 GGDHALG

-494 SLNAEFV
+494 SVNAEFV
-501 AKDVNMT
+501 VKDINMN

-523 DEDGLAFDQHDLSNY
+523 DEDGAAFDQHDLSKY

-566 VIALNMSMPISFGGG
+566 VIAFNMSMPLSIAGG
-581 NGNIKAGFKI
+581 NGEVKLGAKL
-591 SQKEKKSDKSGA
+591 SKKDKKSDKSGA
-603 EVWEWDGDDDLVL
+603 EVWEWGGDDDLIM
-616 QGFDMDIEG
+616 QGFNMDIEG
-625 SDYMDGNYVHTHGM
+625 DEYMDGNYVHTNGL
-639 DVKAIR
+639 DVKKVR

-651 LASYKILPMY
+651 LGSYEILPMY

-695 RVEQTSSTYNS
+695 RMEKTSSTYNS
-706 WSGAIED
+706 WAGSVED
-713 AEDGELSIDAS
+713 AEDNEGTIDES
-724 LSEYFVAQKVTK
+724 LAAYFTAQKVTK
-736 EYTDVLPMVHLR
+736 EYTNVLPMAHVR
-748 YAVNDR
+748 YAVNDQ
-754 ALVRGAYTESIARA
+754 ALVRLAYTESIARA
-768 DFASLVPF
+768 DFAALVPF

-795 SKNIDLMLEYYP
+795 SQNIDLMLEYYP
-807 EGLGIFS
+807 AGLGVFS

-829 ALQDVSVRGSRVY
+829 TLQDVSIRGGSKVY
-842 DEVVMPVNGD
+842 DEVSMPVNGN

-873 LSNLSLYFNYTST
+873 LSAMSLYFNYTST

-893 DAREK
+893 DDREK

-907 TGNLSFAYETSKL
+907 TGNLSLAYETSKL

-930 QYIVEVG
+930 QYLVEVG

-942 DIFYDPANRLD
+942 DIYYDPANRLD

-958 NLNSKLTLFADIL
+958 NLNNKITLFADIL

>member
-1 MMGKLGIFSNLHIKK
+1 MNIKL
-16 LSISIIYTNCVNT
+16 ISIIT
-29 FVGTYKKPKRSIM
+29 FLLS
-42 KYKPISIVIVLF
+42 F
-54 SFLHFIYAADVK
+54 SHFVYAGDVS
-66 GKVVDSGSGDF
+66 GKVTGSSSGDF

-89 YGASSDRSGNYKISG
+89 YGTSSDRFGNYKIGG

-117 GYADFSDSVSV
+117 GYADFSDSVTV
-128 GSDGVVLDVSLN
+128 GSDDVMVDVSLD
-140 VDYVA
+140 VDYVSM
-145 LEGVNVTGLAQ
+145 EGVNVTGLAQ
-156 GQAKALSQQRSAGNI
+156 GQAKALSQQKSAGNI

-256 ITPDMDGDAIGGH
+256 ITPDMDADAIGGH

-296 YGKNGSMGA
+296 YGKSGSMGA

-315 NLGLIFSGS
+315 NLGLIVSGS

-337 EWNDEYEFVTNEV
+337 EWNDKYEFVSDVV

-357 YVVSE
+357 YVVDE
-362 SDGLILN
+362 TDGVIIN
-369 DMQLKNYSSLTRER
+369 DMQLKNYSLSRER
-383 VGITT
+383 VGVTT

-394 AENSKLSFNLIS
+394 ANDSKLYLNLIS
-406 NTYTDVENRN
+406 NTYTDKENRN

-428 ETPGTG
+428 ETPGSG
-434 YSNVTSTSGTANLA
+434 YSNVTSTAGTANLA

-460 SKINNFSL
+460 SKINSFSL
-468 GGDHLIG
+468 GGDHALG

-494 SLNAEFV
+494 SVNAEFIV
-501 AKDVNMT
+501 KDINMA
-508 YEFSDNNHPQITSFT
+508 YEFTDNNHPQITSFT
-523 DEDGLAFDQHDLSNY
+523 DEDGAAFDQHDLSKY

-566 VIALNMSMPISFGGG
+566 VIAFNMSMPLSIGGG
-581 NGNIKAGFKI
+581 NGEVKLGAKL
-591 SQKEKKSDKSGA
+591 SKKDKKSDKSGA
-603 EVWEWDGDDDLVL
+603 EVWEWDGDDDLIM
-616 QGFDMDIEG
+616 QGFNMDIEG
-625 SDYMDGNYVHTHGM
+625 EDYMDGNYVHTNGL
-639 DVKAIR
+639 DVKKVR

-651 LASYKILPMY
+651 LGSYAILPMY
-661 EDAILETWDATEDIT
+661 EDAILETWDATEDIS
-676 AFYGMADMKFGK
+676 AFYGMADMKFGN

-695 RVEQTSSTYNS
+695 RMEKTSSTYNS
-706 WSGAIED
+706 WAGSVED
-713 AEDGELSIDAS
+713 AEDNEGTIDES
-724 LSEYFVAQKVTK
+724 LAAYFTAQKVTK
-736 EYTDVLPMVHLR
+736 EYTNVLPMAHVR
-748 YAVNDR
+748 YAVNDQ
-754 ALVRGAYTESIARA
+754 ALVRVAYTESIARA
-768 DFASLVPF
+768 DFAALVPF

-795 SKNIDLMLEYYP
+795 SQNIDLMLEYYP
-807 EGLGIFS
+807 AGLGVFS

-829 ALQDVSVRGSRVY
+829 TLQDVSIRGGSKVY
-842 DEVVMPVNGD
+842 DEVSMPVNGN

-893 DAREK
+893 DDREK

-930 QYIVEVG
+930 QYLVEVG

-958 NLNSKLTLFADIL
+958 NLNSKITLFADVL

>member
-1 MMGKLGIFSNLHIKK
+1 MRVKTVKSV
-16 LSISIIYTNCVNT
+16 II
-29 FVGTYKKPKRSIM
+29 
-42 KYKPISIVIVLF
+42 LF
-54 SFLHFIYAADVK
+54 SLMQFTFAADISGRVT
-66 GKVVDSGSGDF
+66 DAGSGDF
-77 LPGANVMLDGTN
+77 LPGANVVVEGTN
-89 YGASSDRSGNYKISG
+89 FGASSDRSGSYTISG
-104 VPEGDYTL
+104 LTDGDYTL
-112 KVTYV
+112 KVSYI
-117 GYADFSDSVSV
+117 GYSDYSAQVTVAGENTTNDIQLSVSY
-128 GSDGVVLDVSLN
+128 VSMEAVN
-140 VDYVA
+140 VD
-145 LEGVNVTGLAQ
+145 GLAQ
-156 GQAKALSQQRSAGNI
+156 GQVKALNQQRSAGNI

-187 VADVLQRLPGVA
+187 VADVLQRLPGIA

-256 ITPDMDGDAIGGH
+256 ITPDMDADAIGGH

-281 GQFMEAKVAGGHRPL
+281 GQFMEAKIAGGNRPL
-296 YGKNGSMGA
+296 YGKSGTMGA

-315 NLGLIFSGS
+315 RLGLIISSS

-337 EWNDEYEFVTNEV
+337 EWADEYEYVT
-350 DSEEDET
+350 SEIDEEETEDPEEPI
-357 YVVSE
+357 YVVE
-362 SDGLILN
+362 EADGTILT
-369 DMQLKNYSSLTRER
+369 DMQLKNYALSRER
-383 VGITT
+383 TGITS

-394 AENSKLSFNLIS
+394 ANNSKLYANFIS
-406 NTYTDVENRN
+406 NTYTDTENRN

-428 ETPGTG
+428 EEPGSG
-434 YSNVTSTSGTANLA
+434 YFDVDSKSGTAKLA
-448 RIARELKSRSSI
+448 RIYRELKSRSSI
-460 SKINNFSL
+460 SKINSFSF
-468 GGDHLIG
+468 GGDHALG
-475 KLGLDWAFTKSY
+475 KMRADWSMTKSY

-501 AKDVNMT
+501 VKDINMN
-508 YEFSDNNHPQITSFT
+508 YEFSDVNHPQITSFT
-523 DEDGLAFDQHDLSNY
+523 DEDGTFDQHDLSSY
-538 ELDAIELEGNYIPNK
+538 ELDEIEIEGNYIPNA

-566 VIALNMSMPISFGGG
+566 VMAFNLSMPLALGGA
-581 NGNIKAGFKI
+581 NGKIKVGAKL
-591 SQKEKKSDKSGA
+591 SSKVKKSDKSGG
-603 EVWEWDGDDDLVL
+603 EVWGWDGDDDLIMK
-616 QGFDMDIEG
+616 GFDMDIEG
-625 SDYMDGNYVHTHGM
+625 DKYMDGNYVHTHGINV
-639 DVKAIR
+639 DKIR

-651 LASYKILPMY
+651 IGSYEILPLY
-661 EDAILETWDATEDIT
+661 EDAILETWDATEDVS
-676 AFYGMADMKFGK
+676 AFYGMVDMKMGK

-695 RVEQTSSTYNS
+695 RMEQTSTEYNS
-706 WSGAIED
+706 WAGSVED
-713 AEDGELSIDAS
+713 AEDEEGTIDES
-724 LSEYFVAQKVTK
+724 LAAFFTAQKVSK
-736 EYTDVLPMVHLR
+736 EYTDMLPMAHVR

-754 ALVRGAYTESIARA
+754 TLVRGAYTETIARA
-768 DFASLVPF
+768 DFAALVPF

-807 EGLGIFS
+807 KGLGIFS
-814 FGYFSKSIDNYIYTS
+814 FGYFSKAIDNYIYT
-829 ALQDVSVRGSRVY
+829 AVLKDATIRDGAKVY

-852 NATLSG
+852 AATLSG
-858 WEMNFV
+858 WEMNIV

-873 LSNLSLYFNYTST
+873 LSNLSLYFNYTAT
-886 DSEADYG
+886 NSEADYG
-893 DAREK
+893 DARAK
-898 STFPGQAAS
+898 STFPGQAPS

-937 GDKDE
+937 EDEDE
-942 DIFYDPANRLD
+942 DIYYDPANRLD
-953 LSLSY
+953 FSMSY
-958 NLNSKLTLFADIL
+958 NLNNKLTLFADVL

-985 SKPVEKE
+985 SRPVEKE
-992 VYGSTIKIGTNY
+992 VYGATIKIGTNY

>member
-1 MMGKLGIFSNLHIKK
+1 MNINLIKWILITILSSQFILAGGIN
-16 LSISIIYTNCVNT
+16 
-29 FVGTYKKPKRSIM
+29 
-42 KYKPISIVIVLF
+42 
-54 SFLHFIYAADVK
+54 
-66 GKVVDSGSGDF
+66 GKVTDAGSGDF
-77 LPGANVMLDGTN
+77 LPGANVVLDGTN
-89 YGASSDRSGNYKISG
+89 YGASSDRFGEFTISNVPDGN
-104 VPEGDYTL
+104 YTL

-117 GYADFSDSVSV
+117 GYADYSDSVTV
-128 GSDGVVLDVSLN
+128 GSDVVSRDIALS

-145 LEGVNVTGLAQ
+145 MEAVNVTGLAQ

-187 VADVLQRLPGVA
+187 VADVLQRLPGIA

-296 YGKNGSMGA
+296 YGKSGSMGA

-315 NLGLIFSGS
+315 KLGLIVSSS

-337 EWNDEYEFVTNEV
+337 EWNDEYEFVSDVV

-357 YVVSE
+357 YVVDE
-362 SDGLILN
+362 ADGTIIN
-369 DMQLKNYSSLTRER
+369 DMQLKNYALSRER
-383 VGITT
+383 IGITT
-388 SLDYKL
+388 GLDYKL
-394 AENSKLSFNLIS
+394 AENSKLYLNLIT
-406 NTYTDVENRN
+406 NTYTDKENRN

-428 ETPGTG
+428 ETPGSG
-434 YSNVTSTSGTANLA
+434 YTNVTSNSGTANLA
-448 RIARELKSRSSI
+448 RITRELKSRSSI
-460 SKINNFSL
+460 SKINSFSL
-468 GGDHLIG
+468 GGDHA
-475 KLGLDWAFTKSY
+475 LGNIKADWAFTQSY

-494 SLNAEFV
+494 SLNAEFE
-501 AKDVNMT
+501 AKDINMN

-523 DEDGLAFDQHDLSNY
+523 DDEGSAFDQHDLSAY
-538 ELDAIELEGNYIPNK
+538 ELDAIELEGNYIPNA

-566 VIALNMSMPISFGGG
+566 VIAFNLAMPLSLGGA
-581 NGNIKAGFKI
+581 NGEIKAGAKL
-591 SQKEKKSDKSGA
+591 SSKKKKSDVSGA
-603 EVWEWDGDDDLVL
+603 EVWEWDGDDDLIM

-625 SDYMDGNYVHTHGM
+625 DEYMDGNYVHTHGM
-639 DVKAIR
+639 DVDKLR

-651 LASYKILPMY
+651 LGSYNILPMY

-676 AFYGMADMKFGK
+676 AFYGMANMRMGK

-695 RVEQTSSTYNS
+695 RVEQTSTEYNS
-706 WSGAIED
+706 WAGAVED
-713 AEDGELSIDAS
+713 AEDAELSLDES
-724 LSEYFVAQKVTK
+724 LSQFFTAQKVSK
-736 EYTDVLPMVHLR
+736 EYTDVLPMFHVR
-748 YAVNDR
+748 YAVNNRMMVR
-754 ALVRGAYTESIARA
+754 AAYTETIARA

-795 SKNIDLMLEYYP
+795 SQNIDLMLEYYP
-807 EGLGIFS
+807 SGLGIFS
-814 FGYFSKSIDNYIYTS
+814 FGYFSKAIDNYIYT
-829 ALQDVSVRGSRVY
+829 AVLQDATIRDGAKVY

-886 DSEADYG
+886 TSEADYG
-893 DAREK
+893 DMREK
-898 STFPGQAAS
+898 STFPGQAPA

-937 GDKDE
+937 EDADE
-942 DIFYDPANRLD
+942 DIYYDPANRLD
-953 LSLSY
+953 FSMSY
-958 NLNSKLTLFADIL
+958 NINSKLTLFADIL

-992 VYGSTIKIGTNY
+992 VYGATMKIGTSY

>member
-1 MMGKLGIFSNLHIKK
+1 MNIK
-16 LSISIIYTNCVNT
+16 SISIIT
-29 FVGTYKKPKRSIM
+29 F
-42 KYKPISIVIVLF
+42 LL
-54 SFLHFIYAADVK
+54 SFTHLAYAGDVS
-66 GKVVDSGSGDF
+66 GKVTGSSSGDF

-89 YGASSDRSGNYKISG
+89 YGTSSDRFGNYKIGG

-117 GYADFSDSVSV
+117 GYADFSDSVTV
-128 GSDGVVLDVSLN
+128 GSDDVMVDVSLD
-140 VDYVA
+140 VDYVSM
-145 LEGVNVTGLAQ
+145 EGVNVTGLAQ
-156 GQAKALSQQRSAGNI
+156 GQAKALSQQKSAGNI

-256 ITPDMDGDAIGGH
+256 ITPDMDADAIGGH

-296 YGKNGSMGA
+296 YGKSGSMGA

-315 NLGLIFSGS
+315 NLGLIVSGS

-337 EWNDEYEFVTNEV
+337 EWNDKYETVSDVV

-357 YVVSE
+357 YVVDE
-362 SDGLILN
+362 TDGVIIN
-369 DMQLKNYSSLTRER
+369 DMQLKNYSLSRER
-383 VGITT
+383 VGVTT

-394 AENSKLSFNLIS
+394 ANDSKLYLNFIS
-406 NTYTDVENRN
+406 NTYTDNANRN

-428 ETPGTG
+428 ETPGSG
-434 YSNVTSTSGTANLA
+434 YSNVTSTAGTANLA

-460 SKINNFSL
+460 SKINSFSL
-468 GGDHLIG
+468 GGDHALG

-494 SLNAEFV
+494 SVNAEFIV
-501 AKDVNMT
+501 KDINMA
-508 YEFSDNNHPQITSFT
+508 YEFTDNNHPQITSFT
-523 DEDGLAFDQHDLSNY
+523 DEDGAAFDQHDLSKY

-553 KSPNGNLVSGDDQ
+553 KSPNGNLVSGEDQ
-566 VIALNMSMPISFGGG
+566 VIAFNMSMPLSIGGG
-581 NGNIKAGFKI
+581 NGEVKLGAKL
-591 SQKEKKSDKSGA
+591 SRKDKKSDKSGA
-603 EVWEWDGDDDLVL
+603 EVWEWDGDDDLIM
-616 QGFDMDIEG
+616 QGFNMDIEG
-625 SDYMDGNYVHTHGM
+625 EDYMDGNYVHTNGL
-639 DVKAIR
+639 DVKKIR
-645 DHMSAN
+645 DHMSKY
-651 LASYKILPMY
+651 LGSYAILPMY
-661 EDAILETWDATEDIT
+661 EDAILETWDATEDIA

-688 INFIGGA
+688 VNFIGGV
-695 RVEQTSSTYNS
+695 RMESTSSTYNS
-706 WSGAIED
+706 WAGAVED
-713 AEDGELSIDAS
+713 AEDNEGTIQES
-724 LSEYFVAQKVTK
+724 LAAYFTAQKVTK
-736 EYTDVLPMVHLR
+736 EYTNVLPMAHVR
-748 YAVNDR
+748 YEVNDQ
-754 ALVRGAYTESIARA
+754 ALVRAAYTETIARA
-768 DFASLVPF
+768 DFAALVPF

-795 SKNIDLMLEYYP
+795 SQNIDIMLEYYP
-807 EGLGIFS
+807 AGLGVFS

-829 ALQDVSVRGSRVY
+829 TLQDVSIRGGFKVY
-842 DEVVMPVNGD
+842 DEVSMPVNGE

-893 DAREK
+893 GNREK
-898 STFPGQAAS
+898 STFPGQAPS

-930 QYIVEVG
+930 QYLVEVG

-942 DIFYDPANRLD
+942 DIYYDPANRLD

-958 NLNSKLTLFADIL
+958 NLNNKITLFADML

>member
-1 MMGKLGIFSNLHIKK
+1 MNINLIKWT
-16 LSISIIYTNCVNT
+16 LISI
-29 FVGTYKKPKRSIM
+29 
-42 KYKPISIVIVLF
+42 L
-54 SFLHFIYAADVK
+54 SFQFILAGGIN
-66 GKVVDSGSGDF
+66 GKVTDAGSGDF
-77 LPGANVMLDGTN
+77 LPGANVVLDGTN
-89 YGASSDRSGNYKISG
+89 YGASSDRFGEFTISNVPDGNY
-104 VPEGDYTL
+104 TL
-112 KVTYV
+112 TVTYV
-117 GYADFSDSVSV
+117 GYADYSDSVTV
-128 GSDGVVLDVSLN
+128 GSDVVSRDIALS

-145 LEGVNVTGLAQ
+145 MEAVNVTGLAQ

-187 VADVLQRLPGVA
+187 VADVLQRLPGIA

-296 YGKNGSMGA
+296 YGKSGSMGA

-315 NLGLIFSGS
+315 KLGLIVSSS

-337 EWNDEYEFVTNEV
+337 EWNDEYEFVSDVV

-357 YVVSE
+357 YVVDE
-362 SDGLILN
+362 ADGTIIN
-369 DMQLKNYSSLTRER
+369 DMQLKNYALSRER
-383 VGITT
+383 IGITT
-388 SLDYKL
+388 GLDYKL
-394 AENSKLSFNLIS
+394 AENSKLYLNLIT
-406 NTYTDVENRN
+406 NTYTDKENRN

-428 ETPGTG
+428 ETPGSG
-434 YSNVTSTSGTANLA
+434 YTNVTSNSGTANLA
-448 RIARELKSRSSI
+448 RITRELKSRSSI
-460 SKINNFSL
+460 SKINSFSL
-468 GGDHLIG
+468 GGDHA
-475 KLGLDWAFTKSY
+475 LGNMKADWAFTQSY

-494 SLNAEFV
+494 SLNAEFE
-501 AKDVNMT
+501 AKDINMN

-523 DEDGLAFDQHDLSNY
+523 DDEGSAFDQHDLSAY
-538 ELDAIELEGNYIPNK
+538 ELDAIELEGNYIPNA

-566 VIALNMSMPISFGGG
+566 VIAFNLAMPLSLGGA
-581 NGNIKAGFKI
+581 NGEIKAGAKL
-591 SQKEKKSDKSGA
+591 SSKKKKSDVSGA
-603 EVWEWDGDDDLVL
+603 EVWEWDGDDDLIM

-625 SDYMDGNYVHTHGM
+625 DEYMDGNYVHTHGM
-639 DVKAIR
+639 DVDKLR

-651 LASYKILPMY
+651 LGSYNILPMY

-676 AFYGMADMKFGK
+676 AFYGMANMRMGK

-695 RVEQTSSTYNS
+695 RVEQTSTEYNS
-706 WSGAIED
+706 WAGAVED
-713 AEDGELSIDAS
+713 AEDAELSLDES
-724 LSEYFVAQKVTK
+724 LSQFFTAQKVSK
-736 EYTDVLPMVHLR
+736 EYTDVLPMFHVR
-748 YAVNDR
+748 YAVNNRMMVR
-754 ALVRGAYTESIARA
+754 AAYTETIARA

-795 SKNIDLMLEYYP
+795 SQNIDLMLEYYP
-807 EGLGIFS
+807 SGLGIFS
-814 FGYFSKSIDNYIYTS
+814 FGYFSKAIDNYIYT
-829 ALQDVSVRGSRVY
+829 AVLQDATIRDGAKVY
-842 DEVVMPVNGD
+842 DEVVMPVNGE

-886 DSEADYG
+886 TSEADYG
-893 DAREK
+893 DMREK
-898 STFPGQAAS
+898 STFPGQAPA

-937 GDKDE
+937 EDADE
-942 DIFYDPANRLD
+942 DIYYDPANRLD
-953 LSLSY
+953 FSMSY
-958 NLNSKLTLFADIL
+958 NINSKLTLFADIL

-992 VYGSTIKIGTNY
+992 VYGATMKIGTSY

>member
-1 MMGKLGIFSNLHIKK
+1 MNIK
-16 LSISIIYTNCVNT
+16 SISIIT
-29 FVGTYKKPKRSIM
+29 F
-42 KYKPISIVIVLF
+42 LL
-54 SFLHFIYAADVK
+54 SFTHLAYAGDVS
-66 GKVVDSGSGDF
+66 GKVTGSSSGDF

-89 YGASSDRSGNYKISG
+89 YGTSSDRFGNYKIGG

-117 GYADFSDSVSV
+117 GYADFSDSVTV
-128 GSDGVVLDVSLN
+128 GSDDVMVDVSLD
-140 VDYVA
+140 VDYVSM
-145 LEGVNVTGLAQ
+145 EGVNVTGLSQ
-156 GQAKALSQQRSAGNI
+156 GQAKALSQQKSAGNI

-256 ITPDMDGDAIGGH
+256 ITPDMDADAIGGH

-296 YGKNGSMGA
+296 YGKSGSMGA

-315 NLGLIFSGS
+315 NLGLIVSGS

-337 EWNDEYEFVTNEV
+337 EWNDKYETVSDVV

-357 YVVSE
+357 YVVDE
-362 SDGLILN
+362 TDGVIIN
-369 DMQLKNYSSLTRER
+369 DMQLKNYSLSRER
-383 VGITT
+383 VGVTT

-394 AENSKLSFNLIS
+394 ANDSKLYLNFIS
-406 NTYTDVENRN
+406 NTYTDNENRN

-428 ETPGTG
+428 ETPGSG
-434 YSNVTSTSGTANLA
+434 YSNVTSTAGTANLA

-460 SKINNFSL
+460 SKINSFSL
-468 GGDHLIG
+468 GGDHALG

-494 SLNAEFV
+494 SVNAEFIV
-501 AKDVNMT
+501 KDINMA
-508 YEFSDNNHPQITSFT
+508 YEFTDNNHPQITSFT
-523 DEDGLAFDQHDLSNY
+523 DEDGAAFDQHDLSKY

-553 KSPNGNLVSGDDQ
+553 KSPNGNLVSGEDQ
-566 VIALNMSMPISFGGG
+566 VIAFNMSMPLSIGGG
-581 NGNIKAGFKI
+581 NGEVKLGAKL
-591 SQKEKKSDKSGA
+591 SRKDKKSDKSGA
-603 EVWEWDGDDDLVL
+603 EVWEWDGDDDLIM
-616 QGFDMDIEG
+616 QGFNMDIEG
-625 SDYMDGNYVHTHGM
+625 EDYMDGNYVHTNGL
-639 DVKAIR
+639 DVKKIR
-645 DHMSAN
+645 DHMSTN
-651 LASYKILPMY
+651 LGSYAILPMY
-661 EDAILETWDATEDIT
+661 EDAILETWDATEDIA

-688 INFIGGA
+688 VNFIGGA
-695 RVEQTSSTYNS
+695 RMEKTSSTYNS
-706 WSGAIED
+706 WAGAVED
-713 AEDGELSIDAS
+713 AEDNEGTIQES
-724 LSEYFVAQKVTK
+724 LAAYFTAQKVTK
-736 EYTDVLPMVHLR
+736 EYTNVLPMAHVR
-748 YAVNDR
+748 YEVNDQ
-754 ALVRGAYTESIARA
+754 ALVRAAYTETIARA
-768 DFASLVPF
+768 DFAALVPF

-795 SKNIDLMLEYYP
+795 SQNIDIMLEYYP
-807 EGLGIFS
+807 AGLGVFS

-829 ALQDVSVRGSRVY
+829 TLQDVSIRGGSKVY
-842 DEVVMPVNGD
+842 DEVSMPVNGE

-893 DAREK
+893 GNREK
-898 STFPGQAAS
+898 STFPGQAPS

-930 QYIVEVG
+930 QYLVEVG

-942 DIFYDPANRLD
+942 DIYYDPANRLD

-958 NLNSKLTLFADIL
+958 NLNNKITLFADML

>member
-1 MMGKLGIFSNLHIKK
+1 MNINLIKWT
-16 LSISIIYTNCVNT
+16 LISI
-29 FVGTYKKPKRSIM
+29 
-42 KYKPISIVIVLF
+42 LF
-54 SFLHFIYAADVK
+54 FQFILAGGIN
-66 GKVVDSGSGDF
+66 GKVTDAGSGDF
-77 LPGANVMLDGTN
+77 LPGANVVLDGTN
-89 YGASSDRSGNYKISG
+89 YGASSDRFGEFTISNVPDGNY
-104 VPEGDYTL
+104 TL
-112 KVTYV
+112 TVTYV
-117 GYADFSDSVSV
+117 GYADYSDSVTV
-128 GSDGVVLDVSLN
+128 GSDVVSRDIALS

-145 LEGVNVTGLAQ
+145 MEAVNVTGLAQ

-187 VADVLQRLPGVA
+187 VADVLQRLPGIA

-296 YGKNGSMGA
+296 YGKSGSMGA

-315 NLGLIFSGS
+315 KLGLIVSSS

-337 EWNDEYEFVTNEV
+337 EWNDEYEFVSDVV

-357 YVVSE
+357 YVVDE
-362 SDGLILN
+362 ADGTIIN
-369 DMQLKNYSSLTRER
+369 DMQLKNYALSRER
-383 VGITT
+383 IGITT
-388 SLDYKL
+388 GLDYKL
-394 AENSKLSFNLIS
+394 AENSKLYLNLIT
-406 NTYTDVENRN
+406 NTYTDKENRN

-428 ETPGTG
+428 ETPGSG
-434 YSNVTSTSGTANLA
+434 YTNVTSNSGTANLA
-448 RIARELKSRSSI
+448 RITRELKSRSSI
-460 SKINNFSL
+460 SKINSFSL
-468 GGDHLIG
+468 GGDHA
-475 KLGLDWAFTKSY
+475 LGNIKADWAFTQSY

-494 SLNAEFV
+494 SLNAEFE
-501 AKDVNMT
+501 AKDINMN

-523 DEDGLAFDQHDLSNY
+523 DDEGSAFDQHDLSAY
-538 ELDAIELEGNYIPNK
+538 ELDAIELEGNYIPNA

-566 VIALNMSMPISFGGG
+566 VIAFNLAMPLSLGGA
-581 NGNIKAGFKI
+581 NGEIKAGAKL
-591 SQKEKKSDKSGA
+591 SSKKKKSDVSGA
-603 EVWEWDGDDDLVL
+603 EVWEWDGDDDLIM

-625 SDYMDGNYVHTHGM
+625 DEYMDGNYVHTHGM
-639 DVKAIR
+639 DVDKLR

-651 LASYKILPMY
+651 LGSYNILPMY

-676 AFYGMADMKFGK
+676 AFYGMANMRMGK

-695 RVEQTSSTYNS
+695 RVEQTSTEYNS
-706 WSGAIED
+706 WAGAVED
-713 AEDGELSIDAS
+713 AEDAELSLDES
-724 LSEYFVAQKVTK
+724 LSQFFTAQKVSK
-736 EYTDVLPMVHLR
+736 EYTDVLPMFHVR
-748 YAVNDR
+748 YAVNNRMMVR
-754 ALVRGAYTESIARA
+754 AAYTETIARA

-795 SKNIDLMLEYYP
+795 SQNIDLMLEYYP
-807 EGLGIFS
+807 SGLGIFS
-814 FGYFSKSIDNYIYTS
+814 FGYFSKAIDNYIYT
-829 ALQDVSVRGSRVY
+829 AVLQDATIRDGAKVY
-842 DEVVMPVNGD
+842 DEVVMPVNGE

-886 DSEADYG
+886 TSEADYG
-893 DAREK
+893 DMREK
-898 STFPGQAAS
+898 STFPGQAPA

-937 GDKDE
+937 EDADE
-942 DIFYDPANRLD
+942 DIYYDPANRLD
-953 LSLSY
+953 FSMSY
-958 NLNSKLTLFADIL
+958 NINSKLTLFADIL

-992 VYGSTIKIGTNY
+992 VYGATMKIGTSY

>member
-1 MMGKLGIFSNLHIKK
+1 MKYK
-16 LSISIIYTNCVNT
+16 SISIT
-29 FVGTYKKPKRSIM
+29 
-42 KYKPISIVIVLF
+42 IVLF
-54 SFLHFIYAADVK
+54 SFLQFIYAADVR
-66 GKVVDSGSGDF
+66 GKVTDSGSGDF

-117 GYADFSDSVSV
+117 GYSDFSDSVSV
-128 GSDGVVLDVSLN
+128 GVDGANLDVSLT

-145 LEGVNVTGLAQ
+145 MEGVNVTGLAQ

-296 YGKNGSMGA
+296 YGKSGSMGA

-337 EWNDEYEFVTNEV
+337 EWNDKYESVSDVV
-350 DSEEDET
+350 DEPGDDPTYIVDET
-357 YVVSE
+357 
-362 SDGLILN
+362 DGTIIN
-369 DMQLKNYSSLTRER
+369 DMQLKNYSLSRER
-383 VGITT
+383 VGVTT

-394 AENSKLSFNLIS
+394 ANNSKLYANFIS
-406 NTYTDVENRN
+406 NTYTDIENRN

-428 ETPGTG
+428 ETPGSG
-434 YSNVTSTSGTANLA
+434 YSNVTSTAGTANLA

-460 SKINNFSL
+460 SKINSFSL
-468 GGDHLIG
+468 GGDHALG

-494 SLNAEFV
+494 SVNAEFV
-501 AKDVNMT
+501 AKDINMN

-523 DEDGLAFDQHDLSNY
+523 DEDGVAFDQHDLSAY

-566 VIALNMSMPISFGGG
+566 VIAFNMSMPLAIGGG
-581 NGNIKAGFKI
+581 NGEIKVGAKL
-591 SQKEKKSDKSGA
+591 STKEKKSDKSGA
-603 EVWEWDGDDDLVL
+603 EVWEWDGEDDIIM
-616 QGFDMDIEG
+616 QGFNMDIEG
-625 SDYMDGNYVHTHGM
+625 DDYMDGNYVHTNGI
-639 DVKAIR
+639 DVKKIR

-651 LASYKILPMY
+651 IGSYAILPMY
-661 EDAILETWDATEDIT
+661 EDAILETWDATEDVT
-676 AFYGMADMKFGK
+676 AFYGMADMRFGK
-688 INFIGGA
+688 VNFIGGA
-695 RVEQTSSTYNS
+695 RMEKTSSTYNS
-706 WSGAIED
+706 WEGAVED
-713 AEDGELSIDAS
+713 AEDNEGTIEES
-724 LSEYFVAQKVTK
+724 LAAYFTAQKVTK
-736 EYTDVLPMVHLR
+736 EYTNVLPMVHVR
-748 YAVNDR
+748 YAVNDQT
-754 ALVRGAYTESIARA
+754 LVRAAYTESIARA
-768 DFASLVPF
+768 DFAALVPF
-776 IATDGDDAEAGNP
+776 IATDGDEAEAGNP

-795 SKNIDLMLEYYP
+795 SQNIDLMLEYYP
-807 EGLGIFS
+807 AGLGVFS

-829 ALQDVSVRGSRVY
+829 ALQDVSIRGGSKVY

-873 LSNLSLYFNYTST
+873 LSNLSLYFNYTAT

-937 GDKDE
+937 DDKDE

>member
-1 MMGKLGIFSNLHIKK
+1 MNIK
-16 LSISIIYTNCVNT
+16 SISIIT
-29 FVGTYKKPKRSIM
+29 F
-42 KYKPISIVIVLF
+42 LL
-54 SFLHFIYAADVK
+54 SFTHLAYAGDVS
-66 GKVVDSGSGDF
+66 GKVTGSSSGDF

-89 YGASSDRSGNYKISG
+89 YGTSSDRFGNYKIGG

-117 GYADFSDSVSV
+117 GYADFSDSVTV
-128 GSDGVVLDVSLN
+128 GSDDVMVDVSLD
-140 VDYVA
+140 VDYVSM
-145 LEGVNVTGLAQ
+145 EGVNVTGLSQ
-156 GQAKALSQQRSAGNI
+156 GQAKALSQQKSAGNI

-256 ITPDMDGDAIGGH
+256 ITPDMDADAIGGH

-296 YGKNGSMGA
+296 YGKSGSMGA

-315 NLGLIFSGS
+315 NLGLIVSGS

-337 EWNDEYEFVTNEV
+337 EWNDKYETVSDVV

-357 YVVSE
+357 YVVDE
-362 SDGLILN
+362 TDGVIIN
-369 DMQLKNYSSLTRER
+369 DMQLKNYSLSRER
-383 VGITT
+383 VGVTT

-394 AENSKLSFNLIS
+394 ANDSKLYLNFIS
-406 NTYTDVENRN
+406 NTYTDNENRN

-428 ETPGTG
+428 ETPGSG
-434 YSNVTSTSGTANLA
+434 YSNVTSTAGTANLA

-460 SKINNFSL
+460 SKINSFSL
-468 GGDHLIG
+468 GGDHALG

-494 SLNAEFV
+494 SVNAEFIV
-501 AKDVNMT
+501 KDINMA
-508 YEFSDNNHPQITSFT
+508 YEFTDNNHPQITSFT
-523 DEDGLAFDQHDLSNY
+523 DEDGAAFDQHDLSKY

-553 KSPNGNLVSGDDQ
+553 KSPNGNLVSGEDQ
-566 VIALNMSMPISFGGG
+566 VIAFNMSMPLSIGGG
-581 NGNIKAGFKI
+581 NGEVKLGAKL
-591 SQKEKKSDKSGA
+591 SKKDKKSDKSGA
-603 EVWEWDGDDDLVL
+603 EVWEWDGDDDLIM
-616 QGFDMDIEG
+616 QGFNMDIEG
-625 SDYMDGNYVHTHGM
+625 EDYMDGNYVHTNGL
-639 DVKAIR
+639 DVKKIR
-645 DHMSAN
+645 DHMSKY
-651 LASYKILPMY
+651 LGSYAILPMY
-661 EDAILETWDATEDIT
+661 EDAILETWDATEDIA

-688 INFIGGA
+688 VNFIGGV
-695 RVEQTSSTYNS
+695 RMESTSSTYNS
-706 WSGAIED
+706 WAGAVED
-713 AEDGELSIDAS
+713 AEDNEGTIQES
-724 LSEYFVAQKVTK
+724 LAAYFTAQKVTK
-736 EYTDVLPMVHLR
+736 EYTNVLPMAHVR
-748 YAVNDR
+748 YEVNDQ
-754 ALVRGAYTESIARA
+754 ALVRAAYTETIARA
-768 DFASLVPF
+768 DFAALVPF

-795 SKNIDLMLEYYP
+795 SQNIDIMLEYYP
-807 EGLGIFS
+807 AGLGVFS

-829 ALQDVSVRGSRVY
+829 TLQDVSIRGGFKVY
-842 DEVVMPVNGD
+842 DEVSMPVNGE

-893 DAREK
+893 GNREK
-898 STFPGQAAS
+898 STFPGQAPS

-930 QYIVEVG
+930 QYLVEVG

-942 DIFYDPANRLD
+942 DIYYDPANRLD

-958 NLNSKLTLFADIL
+958 NLNNKITLFADML

>member
-1 MMGKLGIFSNLHIKK
+1 MNINIIKWI
-16 LSISIIYTNCVNT
+16 LISIL
-29 FVGTYKKPKRSIM
+29 S
-42 KYKPISIVIVLF
+42 SQ
-54 SFLHFIYAADVK
+54 FILAGGIN
-66 GKVVDSGSGDF
+66 GKVTDAGSGDF
-77 LPGANVMLDGTN
+77 LPGANVVLDGTN
-89 YGASSDRSGNYKISG
+89 YGASSDRFGEFTISNVPDGNY
-104 VPEGDYTL
+104 TL
-112 KVTYV
+112 TVTYV
-117 GYADFSDSVSV
+117 GYADYSDSVTV
-128 GSDGVVLDVSLN
+128 GSDVVSRDIALS

-145 LEGVNVTGLAQ
+145 MEAVNVTGLAQ

-187 VADVLQRLPGVA
+187 VADVLQRLPGIA

-296 YGKNGSMGA
+296 YGKSGSMGA

-315 NLGLIFSGS
+315 KLGLIVSSS

-337 EWNDEYEFVTNEV
+337 EWNDEYEFVSDVV

-357 YVVSE
+357 YVVDE
-362 SDGLILN
+362 ADGTIIN
-369 DMQLKNYSSLTRER
+369 DMQLKNYALSRER
-383 VGITT
+383 IGITT
-388 SLDYKL
+388 GLDYKL
-394 AENSKLSFNLIS
+394 AENSKLYLNLIT
-406 NTYTDVENRN
+406 NTYTDKENRN

-428 ETPGTG
+428 ETPGSG
-434 YSNVTSTSGTANLA
+434 YTNVTSNSGTANLA
-448 RIARELKSRSSI
+448 RITRELKSRSSI
-460 SKINNFSL
+460 SKINSFSL
-468 GGDHLIG
+468 GGDHA
-475 KLGLDWAFTKSY
+475 LGNIKADWAFTQSY

-494 SLNAEFV
+494 SLNAEFE
-501 AKDVNMT
+501 AKDINMN

-523 DEDGLAFDQHDLSNY
+523 DDEGSAFDQHNLSAY
-538 ELDAIELEGNYIPNK
+538 ELDAIELEGNYIPNA

-566 VIALNMSMPISFGGG
+566 VIAFNLAMPLSLGGA
-581 NGNIKAGFKI
+581 NGEIKAGAKL
-591 SQKEKKSDKSGA
+591 SSKKKKSDVSGA
-603 EVWEWDGDDDLVL
+603 EVWEWDGDDDLIM

-625 SDYMDGNYVHTHGM
+625 DEYMDGNYVHTHGM
-639 DVKAIR
+639 DVDKLR

-651 LASYKILPMY
+651 LGSYNILPMY

-676 AFYGMADMKFGK
+676 AFYGMANMRMGK

-695 RVEQTSSTYNS
+695 RVEQTSTEYNS
-706 WSGAIED
+706 WAGAVED
-713 AEDGELSIDAS
+713 AEDAELSLDES
-724 LSEYFVAQKVTK
+724 LSQFFTAQKVSK
-736 EYTDVLPMVHLR
+736 EYTDVLPMFHVR
-748 YAVNDR
+748 YAVNNRMMVR
-754 ALVRGAYTESIARA
+754 AAYTETIARA

-795 SKNIDLMLEYYP
+795 SQNIDLMLEYYP
-807 EGLGIFS
+807 SGLGIFS
-814 FGYFSKSIDNYIYTS
+814 FGYFSKAIDNYIYT
-829 ALQDVSVRGSRVY
+829 AVLQDATIRDGAKVY
-842 DEVVMPVNGD
+842 DEVVMPVNGE

-886 DSEADYG
+886 TSEADYG
-893 DAREK
+893 DMREK
-898 STFPGQAAS
+898 STFPGQAPA

-937 GDKDE
+937 EDADE
-942 DIFYDPANRLD
+942 DIYYDPANRLD
-953 LSLSY
+953 FSMSY
-958 NLNSKLTLFADIL
+958 NINSKLTLFADIL

-992 VYGSTIKIGTNY
+992 VYGATMKIGTSY

>member
-1 MMGKLGIFSNLHIKK
+1 MNIK
-16 LSISIIYTNCVNT
+16 SISIIT
-29 FVGTYKKPKRSIM
+29 F
-42 KYKPISIVIVLF
+42 LL
-54 SFLHFIYAADVK
+54 SFTHLAHAGDVS
-66 GKVVDSGSGDF
+66 GKVTGSSSGDF

-89 YGASSDRSGNYKISG
+89 YGTSSDRFGNYKIGG

-117 GYADFSDSVSV
+117 GYADFSDSVTV
-128 GSDGVVLDVSLN
+128 GSDDVMVDVSLD
-140 VDYVA
+140 VDYVSM
-145 LEGVNVTGLAQ
+145 EGVNVTGLAQ
-156 GQAKALSQQRSAGNI
+156 GQAKALSQQKSAGNI

-256 ITPDMDGDAIGGH
+256 ITPDMDADAIGGH

-296 YGKNGSMGA
+296 YGKSGSMGA

-315 NLGLIFSGS
+315 NLGLIVSGS

-337 EWNDEYEFVTNEV
+337 EWNDKYESVSDVV

-357 YVVSE
+357 YVIDE
-362 SDGLILN
+362 TDGVIIN
-369 DMQLKNYSSLTRER
+369 DMQLKNYSLSRER
-383 VGITT
+383 VGVTT

-394 AENSKLSFNLIS
+394 ANNSKLYLNYIS
-406 NTYTDVENRN
+406 NTYTDNENRN

-428 ETPGTG
+428 ETPGSG
-434 YSNVTSTSGTANLA
+434 YSNVTSTAGTANLA

-460 SKINNFSL
+460 SKINSFSL
-468 GGDHLIG
+468 GGDHALG

-494 SLNAEFV
+494 SVNAEFV
-501 AKDVNMT
+501 AKDVNMN
-508 YEFSDNNHPQITSFT
+508 YEFTDNNHPQITSFT
-523 DEDGLAFDQHDLSNY
+523 DEDGAAFDQHDLSKY

-566 VIALNMSMPISFGGG
+566 VIAFNLSMPLSIGGG
-581 NGNIKAGFKI
+581 YGEFKLGAKL
-591 SQKEKKSDKSGA
+591 SKKDKKSDKSGA
-603 EVWEWDGDDDLVL
+603 EIWEWDGDDDLIM
-616 QGFDMDIEG
+616 QGFNMDIEG
-625 SDYMDGNYVHTHGM
+625 DEYMDGNYVHTNGL
-639 DVKAIR
+639 DVKKVR

-651 LASYKILPMY
+651 LGSYEILPMY
-661 EDAILETWDATEDIT
+661 EDAILETWDATEDIS

-695 RVEQTSSTYNS
+695 RMEKTSSTYNS
-706 WSGAIED
+706 WAGAVED
-713 AEDGELSIDAS
+713 AEDNEGTIDES
-724 LSEYFVAQKVTK
+724 LAAYFTAQKVTK
-736 EYTDVLPMVHLR
+736 EYTNVLPMAHVR
-748 YAVNDR
+748 YEVNDQ
-754 ALVRGAYTESIARA
+754 ALVRAAYTETIARA
-768 DFASLVPF
+768 DFAALVPF

-789 ELESAH
+789 ELESAN
-795 SKNIDLMLEYYP
+795 SQNIDIMLEYYP
-807 EGLGIFS
+807 AGLGVFS

-829 ALQDVSVRGSRVY
+829 TLQDVSIRGGSKVY
-842 DEVVMPVNGD
+842 DEVSMPVNGE

-893 DAREK
+893 DNREK

-930 QYIVEVG
+930 QYLVEVG
-937 GDKDE
+937 GDKNE
-942 DIFYDPANRLD
+942 DIYYDPANRLD

-958 NLNSKLTLFADIL
+958 NLNNKITLFADML

>member
-1 MMGKLGIFSNLHIKK
+1 MRITLLSRIGLIFS
-16 LSISIIYTNCVNT
+16 LSQ
-29 FVGTYKKPKRSIM
+29 F
-42 KYKPISIVIVLF
+42 LF
-54 SFLHFIYAADVK
+54 SANIT
-66 GKVVDSGSGDF
+66 GKITDITTGSF
-77 LPGANVMLDGTN
+77 LPGANVYLSGTN
-89 YGASSDRSGNYKISG
+89 YGSASDRSGSFTINNVPSGNY
-104 VPEGDYTL
+104 VL
-112 KVTYV
+112 KVSYV
-117 GYADFSDSVSV
+117 GYTEFSVDIELGDQLLTQNAGLS
-128 GSDGVVLDVSLN
+128 
-140 VDYVA
+140 VDYI
-145 LEGVNVTGLAQ
+145 EMSSVNVSGLSQ

-187 VADVLQRLPGVA
+187 VADVLQRLPGIA

-219 NTTTINGVKVPSP
+219 NTTTINGIKVPSP
-232 EDVRK
+232 EDKRK

-269 VNLITKNAFDYD
+269 VNLITKNAFDYN

-296 YGKNGSMGA
+296 YGKNGGMGA

-315 NLGLIFSGS
+315 RLGLIVSSS

-337 EWNDEYEFVTNEV
+337 EWADEYEYVT
-350 DSEEDET
+350 SEIDEEETEDPEEPI
-357 YVVSE
+357 YVVE
-362 SDGLILN
+362 ETDGDIVT
-369 DMQLKNYSSLTRER
+369 DIALKNYALSRER
-383 VGITT
+383 IGITS

-394 AENSKLSFNLIS
+394 AKNSKLYVNFIS
-406 NTYTDVENRN
+406 NTYTDTENRN
-416 RLRYRFDKSVDE
+416 RLRYRLDKSVDE
-428 ETPGTG
+428 ETPGSG
-434 YSNVTSTSGTANLA
+434 YFGVTSEGGTAKLA
-448 RIARELKSRSSI
+448 RIYRELKSRSSI
-460 SKINNFSL
+460 SKINSFSL
-468 GGDHLIG
+468 GGEHGLG
-475 KLGLDWAFTKSY
+475 KLDLDWSVTQSY

-501 AKDVNMT
+501 AKDINMD
-508 YEFSDNNHPQITSFT
+508 YEFSDVNHPQVSNFT
-523 DEDGLAFDQHDLSNY
+523 DEDGAAFDQHDLSSY
-538 ELDAIELEGNYIPNK
+538 ELDEIEIEGNYIPNA

-566 VIALNMSMPISFGGG
+566 VIAFNLSMPLALGGA
-581 NGNIKAGFKI
+581 NGKIKVGAKL
-591 SQKEKKSDKSGA
+591 SSKEKKSDKSGG
-603 EVWEWDGDDDLVL
+603 ELWGWDGDDDLL
-616 QGFDMDIEG
+616 MEDFSMDIEG
-625 SDYMDGNYVHTHGM
+625 DKYMDGNYVHTHGLNV
-639 DVKAIR
+639 DKIR

-651 LASYKILPMY
+651 IGSYEIFPLY
-661 EDAILETWDATEDIT
+661 EDAILETWDATEDVS
-676 AFYGMADMKFGK
+676 AFYGMVDMKMGK

-695 RVEQTSSTYNS
+695 RMEQTSTEYNS
-706 WSGAIED
+706 WAGSVED
-713 AEDGELSIDAS
+713 AEDGELGIDES
-724 LSEYFVAQKVTK
+724 LAEFFTAQKVSK
-736 EYTDVLPMVHLR
+736 EYTDVLPMAHVR

-754 ALVRGAYTESIARA
+754 TLIRGAYTETIARA
-768 DFASLVPF
+768 DFAALVPF

-807 EGLGIFS
+807 KGLGIFS
-814 FGYFSKSIDNYIYTS
+814 FGYFSKAIDNYIYT
-829 ALQDVSVRGSRVY
+829 AVLKDATIRDGAKVY

-852 NATLSG
+852 EATLSG
-858 WEMNFV
+858 WEMNIV

-893 DAREK
+893 DARAK
-898 STFPGQAAS
+898 STFPGQAPS

-930 QYIVEVG
+930 QYLVEVG
-937 GDKDE
+937 EDEDE
-942 DIFYDPANRLD
+942 DIYYDPANRLD
-953 LSLSY
+953 FSLSFNINN
-958 NLNSKLTLFADIL
+958 NLTVFADVL

-985 SKPVEKE
+985 SRPVEKE
-992 VYGSTIKIGTNY
+992 VYGATIKVGTNY

>member
-1 MMGKLGIFSNLHIKK
+1 MNIK
-16 LSISIIYTNCVNT
+16 SISIIT
-29 FVGTYKKPKRSIM
+29 F
-42 KYKPISIVIVLF
+42 LL
-54 SFLHFIYAADVK
+54 SFTHFAYAGDVK
-66 GKVVDSGSGDF
+66 GKVTGSSSGDF

-89 YGASSDRSGNYKISG
+89 YGTSSDRFGNYEIGG

-117 GYADFSDSVSV
+117 GYADFSDSVTV
-128 GSDGVVLDVSLN
+128 GSDDVMVNVSLD
-140 VDYVA
+140 VDYVSM
-145 LEGVNVTGLAQ
+145 EGVNVTGLSQ
-156 GQAKALSQQRSAGNI
+156 GQAKALSQQKSAGNI

-256 ITPDMDGDAIGGH
+256 ITPDMDADAIGGH

-281 GQFMEAKVAGGHRPL
+281 GQFMEAKIAGGHRPL
-296 YGKNGSMGA
+296 YGKSGSMGA

-315 NLGLIFSGS
+315 NLGLIVSGS

-337 EWNDEYEFVTNEV
+337 EWNDKYETVSNV
-350 DSEEDET
+350 IDSFDDLT
-357 YVVSE
+357 YVVDE
-362 SDGLILN
+362 TDGVIIN
-369 DMQLKNYSSLTRER
+369 DMQLKNYSLSRER
-383 VGITT
+383 VGVTT

-394 AENSKLSFNLIS
+394 ANNSKLYLNYIS
-406 NTYTDVENRN
+406 NTYTDNENRN

-428 ETPGTG
+428 ETPGSG
-434 YSNVTSTSGTANLA
+434 YSNVTSTAGTANLA

-460 SKINNFSL
+460 SKINSFSL
-468 GGDHLIG
+468 GGDHALG

-494 SLNAEFV
+494 SVNAEFV
-501 AKDVNMT
+501 AKDVNMN
-508 YEFSDNNHPQITSFT
+508 YEFTDNNHPQITSFT
-523 DEDGLAFDQHDLSNY
+523 DEDGAAFDQHDLSKY

-566 VIALNMSMPISFGGG
+566 VIAFNMSMPLSIGGG
-581 NGNIKAGFKI
+581 YGEVKLGAKL
-591 SQKEKKSDKSGA
+591 SKKDKKSDKSGA
-603 EVWEWDGDDDLVL
+603 EVWEWDGDDDLIM
-616 QGFDMDIEG
+616 QGFNMDIEG
-625 SDYMDGNYVHTHGM
+625 DEYMDGNYVHTNGL
-639 DVKAIR
+639 DVKKVR

-651 LASYKILPMY
+651 LGSYEILPMY

-695 RVEQTSSTYNS
+695 RMEKTSSTYNS
-706 WSGAIED
+706 WAGAVED
-713 AEDGELSIDAS
+713 AEDNEGTIDES
-724 LSEYFVAQKVTK
+724 LAAYFTAQKVTK
-736 EYTDVLPMVHLR
+736 EYTNVLPMAHVR
-748 YAVNDR
+748 YEVNDQ
-754 ALVRGAYTESIARA
+754 ALVRAAYTETIARA
-768 DFASLVPF
+768 DFAALVPF
-776 IATDGDDAEAGNP
+776 IAADGDDAEAGNP
-789 ELESAH
+789 ELESAN
-795 SKNIDLMLEYYP
+795 SQNIDVMLEYYP
-807 EGLGIFS
+807 AGLGVFS

-829 ALQDVSVRGSRVY
+829 TLQDVSIRGGSKVY
-842 DEVVMPVNGD
+842 DEVSMPVNGE

-873 LSNLSLYFNYTST
+873 LSNLSLYFNYTKT

-893 DAREK
+893 DNREK

-930 QYIVEVG
+930 QYLVEVG

-942 DIFYDPANRLD
+942 DIYYDPANRLD

-958 NLNSKLTLFADIL
+958 NLNSKITLFADML